1 MKRPPHIFLSVIFL
15 FALSPFGF
23 SSENVRSGNISSKED
38 IISEQ
43 SALRSFVDRVCG
55 DGMSERILIGTDSS
69 LETSGRDVFVISS
82 RDGKPEIAGSSV
94 SAATAGL
101 GWYLNHYVHINLS
114 WNCLT
119 ADLRDTV
126 LPLPE
131 SPERRECRAEWRYY
145 LNYCT
150 YSYSCA
156 FWTEDRWM
164 KEIDWMALHGINMPL
179 MALGTDVVWRNVLRR
194 LGCGEE
200 EISDFIAGSGFQAW
214 WLMGN
219 IEGWGGPVPDRWP
232 DRQERLCR
240 RVLARM
246 RSLGMEPVLPGY
258 CGMLPRSFA
267 GKPGYDASDTGLWAA
282 FHRPAFLSPS
292 SDRFASVAALY
303 YAEQEKIMGRSHF
316 YSMDPFHEGGN
327 IEGTDIPEAYKTI
340 QAQLRRHTPD
350 AVWVLQGWNENP
362 RTEALEALK
371 HGDCIV
377 LDLFSE
383 ARPRWRD
390 GYCGHDMIWCML
402 HNFGGRTGMHGRL
415 SKVMDDWFDAVEAF
429 PETMVGI
436 GATPEGIG
444 TNPVLYD
451 ALFELPWMDRS
462 ECSGWLD
469 RYVLARYGTSDKSL
483 TRAWHKIAASALACP
498 TGQEGTSEPI
508 VCARPGWGL
517 KSVSRW
523 STAEIYYDVREL
535 RDAAGL
541 FLDARP
547 GCSDNANY
555 RHDLIDL
562 VRQTLT
568 DSTLFLLR
576 NVETAYRSGNMTAFR
591 SGYESFL
598 GMIKDIDALL
608 STEPFFHVNGWI
620 ESARNVC
627 DEMAVATDADR
638 DWMEWN
644 ARALI
649 TVWGDR
655 LSARRLHD
663 YSNREWG
670 GMLSSFYLPRW
681 KLFFDAVERGD
692 ELPDEDGWY
701 EIENEWTRRRE
712 LYPVSSEDALDCAA
726 RLFEKYFGGNMTLTA
741 SFDVT
746 AISEE
751 VNDYVPYL
759 KQYLAGAGN
768 HSADERLLT
777 GDPAIRKDG
786 GVKSAAGNACGGAAS
801 GRVIL
806 DIDGDLE
813 CGPEG
818 FEFAVRPEEIRITGR
833 DRAGVFYG
841 IQHLLRQLPP
851 SVYAREGL
859 SEPVK
864 LPLGVSLD
872 APENAYRGL
881 MIDVA
886 RAFVDAEGLKRQIDL
901 MGMHNLNV
909 LHLHLTDNEGWRI
922 EIKSHPELAEVGGF
936 RGGDSPVGAQYGL
949 WDRRCGGFY
958 TQEQMREIID
968 YAKFRNITI
977 IPEIDLPGHSQAI
990 ARVFPEILCDYAPD
1004 TSRTAGYD
1012 TRGVWCVSREENY
1025 RLLDDIISEIVAL
1038 FPSECIHI
1046 GGDEV
1051 GMKGWLSCPHCSAL
1065 MRERG
1070 FTDPKQL
1077 EDLFMKRVTDLVK
1090 SKCKTPVA
1098 WWDKDVITDTFTKES
1113 LVCAWQD
1120 IPACRNAMAKGY
1132 RTVFMSAWHLY
1143 FDMKQG
1149 PHDPGQDWGGLIDCR
1164 RVYDLDLG
1172 RLGVTDSEKYAVIG
1186 YEGAFWAETHLQNNP
1201 ECPDY
1206 LDFMLWPR
1214 AAALGAMAWG
1224 KKLSTDCFMEYMRT
1238 RHYPRLSAMGV
1249 AFRLPEPSVNWEN
1262 GLLTASAETG
1272 VTILYR
1278 KDGGR
1283 AKVYD
1288 RPLKTAHPERY
1299 SFVAC
1304 FGSGR
1309 SVPVKARQ
1317 CCDTIAPAFRLSS
1330 SLPEDG
1336 WKPFSG
1342 VEAYRDKA
1350 HFSSTPHD
1358 GDWILIDF
1366 SNPVK
1371 CREIALKTG
1380 EALFASGGFP
1390 YGYTEVSYDG
1400 KHFHRVGELID
1411 GGISIFP
1418 KRPVRSVRLVC
1429 TFTGNSRD
1437 LTILQPI
1444 RVYPVLTE

>member
-1 MKRPPHIFLSVIFL
+1 MKRLSHIFLSIIFL
-15 FALSPFGF
+15 FVLAPLCFG
-23 SSENVRSGNISSKED
+23 SEYVRSGNIPSKED
-38 IISEQ
+38 ILSEQ
-43 SALRSFVDRVCG
+43 SVLRSFIDRVCG
-55 DGMSERILIGTDSS
+55 EGMSGRILIGTDSS
-69 LETSGRDVFVISS
+69 IESDGRDVFVISS
-82 RDGKPEIAGSSV
+82 RDGKPEIVGSGV

-101 GWYLNHYVHINLS
+101 GWYLNHYVHVNIS
-114 WNCLT
+114 WNGLT

-131 SPERRECRAEWRYY
+131 IPERRECRAEWRYY

-150 YSYSCA
+150 YSYTCA
-156 FWTEDRWM
+156 FWTEERWM
-164 KEIDWMALHGINMPL
+164 KEVDWMALHGINMPL
-179 MALGTDVVWRNVLRR
+179 MALGTDVVWRNVLRD
-194 LGCGEE
+194 LGCDET
-200 EISDFIAGSGFQAW
+200 EISSFIAGPGFQAW
-214 WLMGN
+214 WMMGN
-219 IEGWGGPVPDRWP
+219 IEGWGGPLPQGWY

-267 GKPGYDASDTGLWAA
+267 GKPGYDVSDTGLWAA

-292 SDRFASVAALY
+292 SDRFASIADLY
-303 YAEQEKIMGRSHF
+303 YAEQEKIMGQSRF

-327 IEGTDIPEAYKTI
+327 IEGTDIREAYKTI
-340 QAQLRRHTPD
+340 LTQLRRHTPD

-415 SKVMDDWFDAVEAF
+415 SKVMDGWFDAVEAF
-429 PETMVGI
+429 PKTMVGI

-591 SGYESFL
+591 SGYKAFL
-598 GMIKDIDALL
+598 GMIDDIDALL
-608 STEPFFHVNGWI
+608 STDPFFHLDRWLD
-620 ESARNVC
+620 SAEEVC
-627 DEMAVATDADR
+627 GEITGATDADR
-638 DWMEWN
+638 ALMERN
-644 ARALI
+644 ARTLI

-655 LSARRLHD
+655 PSARRLHD

-681 KLFFDAVERGD
+681 KRFFETVERG
-692 ELPDEDGWY
+692 EALPDDDGWY
-701 EIENEWTRRRE
+701 EIESEWILRRE
-712 LYPVSSEDALDCAA
+712 RYALSDEPALDCAE
-726 RLFEKYFGGNMTLTA
+726 RLFRKYFGGCFELTA
-741 SFDVT
+741 SSDVT
-746 AISEE
+746 ALSDEAG
-751 VNDYVPYL
+751 DYVAYL
-759 KQYLAGAGN
+759 KEFLAGTEKP
-768 HSADERLLT
+768 SAD
-777 GDPAIRKDG
+777 AIKESRI
-786 GVKSAAGNACGGAAS
+786 V
-801 GRVIL
+801 L
-806 DIDGDLE
+806 DIDGGLE

-818 FEFAVRPEEIRITGR
+818 FEFAVRPGELYITGR

-851 SVYAREGL
+851 SVYAKQGL
-859 SEPVK
+859 SEPVQ

-872 APENAYRGL
+872 AQESTYRGL

-909 LHLHLTDNEGWRI
+909 LHLHLTDNEGWRL

-936 RGGDSPVGAQYGL
+936 RGGASPVGAQYGL
-949 WDRRCGGFY
+949 WDRRYGGYY

-968 YAKFRNITI
+968 YAKFRNITV

-990 ARVFPEILCDYAPD
+990 ARVLPEILCDYAPD
-1004 TSRTAGYD
+1004 TVRTAGYD

-1025 RLLDDIISEIVAL
+1025 RLLDDIISEVAAL
-1038 FPSECIHI
+1038 FPSEYIHV

-1077 EDLFMKRVTDLVK
+1077 EDLFMKRVTDIVK
-1090 SKCKTPVA
+1090 AKGKTPVA

-1120 IPACRNAMAKGY
+1120 IPACRDAMAKGY

-1149 PHDPGQDWGGLIDCR
+1149 PHDPGQDWGGIIDWH

-1172 RLGVTDSEKYAVIG
+1172 RLGVTDAEKSVVIG
-1186 YEGAFWAETHLQNNP
+1186 YEGAFWAETHLQNAP
-1201 ECPDY
+1201 ESPDY

-1214 AAALGAMAWG
+1214 AAALGAMSWG
-1224 KKLSTDCFMEYMRT
+1224 KKLSGEEFAEYMRT

-1249 AFRLPEPSVNWEN
+1249 AFRLPEPSVTWEN
-1262 GLLTASAETG
+1262 GLLSASTEDG
-1272 VTILYR
+1272 ETILCIKNGGSPKAYYR
-1278 KDGGR
+1278 
-1283 AKVYD
+1283 
-1288 RPLKTAHPERY
+1288 PFKTAHPESY
-1299 SFVAC
+1299 SFVVR

-1358 GDWILIDF
+1358 GDWIRIDF
-1366 SNPVK
+1366 SEPVS
-1371 CREIALKTG
+1371 CREIALRTG
-1380 EALFASGGFP
+1380 EAHFASGGFP

-1400 KHFHRVGELID
+1400 KHFHRVGELIN
-1411 GGISIFP
+1411 GGVSIFP

>member
-1 MKRPPHIFLSVIFL
+1 MKRYPHIFLTLAFL
-15 FALSPFGF
+15 FVLVPLPPCLANAPSA
-23 SSENVRSGNISSKED
+23 EET
-38 IISEQ
+38 
-43 SALRSFVDRVCG
+43 ALRSFVDRVCG
-55 DGMSERILIGTDSS
+55 DGVSERIFIGTDSS
-69 LETSGRDVFVISS
+69 LGDGGHDVFVISS
-82 RDGKPEIAGSSV
+82 RDGKPSVVGSGV

-101 GWYLNHYVHINLS
+101 GWYLNHYVHVNIS
-114 WNCLT
+114 WNGLT

-131 SPERRECRAEWRYY
+131 IPERRECRAEWRYY

-150 YSYSCA
+150 YSYTCA
-156 FWTEDRWM
+156 FWTEERWM
-164 KEIDWMALHGINMPL
+164 KEVDWMALHGINMPL
-179 MALGTDVVWRNVLRR
+179 MALGTDVVWRNVLRD
-194 LGCGEE
+194 LGCDET
-200 EISDFIAGSGFQAW
+200 EISSFIAGPGFQAW
-214 WLMGN
+214 WMMGN
-219 IEGWGGPVPDRWP
+219 IEGWGGPLPQGWY

-258 CGMLPRSFA
+258 CGMLPRSFI

-282 FHRPAFLSPS
+282 FPRPAFLQPS
-292 SDRFASVAALY
+292 SDKFASVADLY
-303 YAEQEKIMGRSHF
+303 YEEQAKIMGRSRF

-362 RTEALEALK
+362 RREALEALK

-415 SKVMDDWFDAVEAF
+415 SKVMDGWFDAVEAF

-627 DEMAVATDADR
+627 DEMAAATDADR

-644 ARALI
+644 ARTLI

-701 EIENEWTRRRE
+701 EIENEWTSNRK
-712 LYPVSSEDALDCAA
+712 LYPVSSENALDCAE
-726 RLFEKYFGGNMTLTA
+726 RLFEKYFGGHMTLT
-741 SFDVT
+741 SSSDVV
-746 AISEE
+746 ALSGD
-751 VNDYVPYL
+751 VADYVPYL
-759 KQYLAGAGN
+759 KEYLSGTK
-768 HSADERLLT
+768 L
-777 GDPAIRKDG
+777 
-786 GVKSAAGNACGGAAS
+786 AAGNACAEAVTES
-801 GRVIL
+801 RIVL
-806 DIDGDLE
+806 DIDGGLE

-851 SVYAREGL
+851 SIYAKEGL
-859 SEPVK
+859 SEPVR
-864 LPLGVSLD
+864 LPLGVRLD

-949 WDRRCGGFY
+949 WDRRYGGFY

-968 YAKFRNITI
+968 YAKFRNITV

-990 ARVFPEILCDYAPD
+990 ARVLPEILCDYAPD
-1004 TSRTAGYD
+1004 TVRTAGYD

-1025 RLLDDIISEIVAL
+1025 RLLDDIISEVAAL
-1038 FPSECIHI
+1038 FPSEYIHI

-1077 EDLFMKRVTDLVK
+1077 EDLFMKRVTDIVK
-1090 SKCKTPVA
+1090 AKGKTPVA

-1149 PHDPGQDWGGLIDCR
+1149 PHDPGQDWGGLIDWR

-1172 RLGVTDSEKYAVIG
+1172 RLGVTDSEKSSVIG
-1186 YEGAFWAETHLQNNP
+1186 YEGAFWAETHLQNSP
-1201 ECPDY
+1201 ECSYY

-1214 AAALGAMAWG
+1214 AAALGAMSWG
-1224 KKLSTDCFMEYMRT
+1224 KKLSGERFAEYMRT

-1249 AFRLPEPSVNWEN
+1249 AFRLPEPSVTWEN
-1262 GLLTASAETG
+1262 GLLSASAEDG
-1272 VTILYR
+1272 ETILCIKNGGSPKAYYR
-1278 KDGGR
+1278 
-1283 AKVYD
+1283 
-1288 RPLKTAHPERY
+1288 PFKTAHPESY
-1299 SFVAC
+1299 SFVVR

-1350 HFSSTPHD
+1350 HFSSTPHY
-1358 GDWILIDF
+1358 GDWIRIDF

-1380 EALFASGGFP
+1380 EAHFASGGFP

-1400 KHFHRVGELID
+1400 KHFHRVGELIN
-1411 GGISIFP
+1411 GGVSIFP

-1429 TFTGNSRD
+1429 TFTGNNRD

-1444 RVYPVLTE
+1444 RVYPVMTE

>member
-1 MKRPPHIFLSVIFL
+1 MKRYPHIFLTLAFL
-15 FALSPFGF
+15 FVLVPLPPCLANAPSA
-23 SSENVRSGNISSKED
+23 EET
-38 IISEQ
+38 
-43 SALRSFVDRVCG
+43 ALRSFVDRVCG
-55 DGMSERILIGTDSS
+55 DGVSERIFIGTDSS
-69 LETSGRDVFVISS
+69 LGDGGHDVFVISS
-82 RDGKPEIAGSSV
+82 RDGKPSVVGSGV

-101 GWYLNHYVHINLS
+101 GWYLNHYVHVNIS
-114 WNCLT
+114 WNGLT

-131 SPERRECRAEWRYY
+131 SPERRECRAEWRYF

-164 KEIDWMALHGINMPL
+164 KEVDWMALHGINMPL

-194 LGCGEE
+194 LCCGDG
-200 EISDFIAGSGFQAW
+200 EIAEFIAGPGFQAW
-214 WLMGN
+214 WMMGN
-219 IEGWGGPVPDRWP
+219 IEGWGGPSPDRWF

-240 RVLARM
+240 KVLARM

-303 YAEQEKIMGRSHF
+303 YAEQEKIMGQSHF

-415 SKVMDDWFDAVEAF
+415 SKVMDGWFDAVEAF

-627 DEMAVATDADR
+627 DEMAAATDADR

-644 ARALI
+644 ARTLI

-701 EIENEWTRRRE
+701 EIENEWTSNRK
-712 LYPVSSEDALDCAA
+712 LYPVSSENALDCAE
-726 RLFEKYFGGNMTLTA
+726 RLFEKYFGGHMTLT
-741 SFDVT
+741 SSSDVV
-746 AISEE
+746 ALSGD
-751 VNDYVPYL
+751 VADYVPYL
-759 KQYLAGAGN
+759 KEYLSGTK
-768 HSADERLLT
+768 L
-777 GDPAIRKDG
+777 
-786 GVKSAAGNACGGAAS
+786 AAGNACAEAVTES
-801 GRVIL
+801 RIVL
-806 DIDGDLE
+806 DIDGGLE

-818 FEFAVRPEEIRITGR
+818 FEFAVRPEKIRITGR

-851 SVYAREGL
+851 SIYAKEGL
-859 SEPVK
+859 SEPVR
-864 LPLGVSLD
+864 LPLGVRLD

-949 WDRRCGGFY
+949 WDRRYGGFY

-968 YAKFRNITI
+968 YAKFRNITV

-990 ARVFPEILCDYAPD
+990 ARVLPEILCDYAAD

-1025 RLLDDIISEIVAL
+1025 RLLDDIISEVAAL
-1038 FPSECIHI
+1038 FPSEYIHI

-1077 EDLFMKRVTDLVK
+1077 EDLFMKRVTDIVK
-1090 SKCKTPVA
+1090 AKGKTPVA

-1149 PHDPGQDWGGLIDCR
+1149 PHDPGQDWGGLIDWR

-1172 RLGVTDSEKYAVIG
+1172 RLGVTDSEKSSVIG
-1186 YEGAFWAETHLQNNP
+1186 YEGAFWAETHLQNSP
-1201 ECPDY
+1201 ECSYY

-1214 AAALGAMAWG
+1214 AAALGAMSWG
-1224 KKLSTDCFMEYMRT
+1224 KKLSGERFAEYMRT

-1249 AFRLPEPSVNWEN
+1249 AFRLPEPSVTWEN
-1262 GLLTASAETG
+1262 GLLSASAGAGETL
-1272 VTILYR
+1272 LYI
-1278 KDGGR
+1278 KDCGR
-1283 AKVYD
+1283 PKAYD
-1288 RPLKTAHPERY
+1288 RPFKTAHPERY
-1299 SFVAC
+1299 AFAAR

-1342 VEAYRDKA
+1342 VEAYRDRA
-1350 HFSSTPHD
+1350 HFSSTPHK
-1358 GDWILIDF
+1358 GDWIRIDF
-1366 SNPVK
+1366 SEPVS
-1371 CREIALKTG
+1371 CREIALRTG
-1380 EALFASGGFP
+1380 EAHFASGGFP
-1390 YGYTEVSYDG
+1390 YGRVEVSYDG

-1411 GGISIFP
+1411 GGASIFP

-1429 TFTGNSRD
+1429 TFSGNNRD

>member
-1 MKRPPHIFLSVIFL
+1 
-15 FALSPFGF
+15 
-23 SSENVRSGNISSKED
+23 
-38 IISEQ
+38 
-43 SALRSFVDRVCG
+43 
-55 DGMSERILIGTDSS
+55 
-69 LETSGRDVFVISS
+69 
-82 RDGKPEIAGSSV
+82 
-94 SAATAGL
+94 
-101 GWYLNHYVHINLS
+101 
-114 WNCLT
+114 
-119 ADLRDTV
+119 
-126 LPLPE
+126 
-131 SPERRECRAEWRYY
+131 
-145 LNYCT
+145 
-150 YSYSCA
+150 
-156 FWTEDRWM
+156 
-164 KEIDWMALHGINMPL
+164 
-179 MALGTDVVWRNVLRR
+179 
-194 LGCGEE
+194 
-200 EISDFIAGSGFQAW
+200 
-214 WLMGN
+214 
-219 IEGWGGPVPDRWP
+219 
-232 DRQERLCR
+232 
-240 RVLARM
+240 
-246 RSLGMEPVLPGY
+246 
-258 CGMLPRSFA
+258 
-267 GKPGYDASDTGLWAA
+267 
-282 FHRPAFLSPS
+282 
-292 SDRFASVAALY
+292 
-303 YAEQEKIMGRSHF
+303 MGRSRF
-316 YSMDPFHEGGN
+316 YSMDPFHEGGSV
-327 IEGTDIPEAYKTI
+327 EGTDIPEAYRTI
-340 QAQLRRHTPD
+340 LARLRRHNPD

-362 RTEALEALK
+362 RREALEALK

-390 GYCGHDMIWCML
+390 GYCGHDMVWCML

-415 SKVMDDWFDAVEAF
+415 SKVMDGWFDAVEAF

-541 FLDARP
+541 FLDVRP

-555 RHDLIDL
+555 RHDLIGL

-620 ESARNVC
+620 ESARSVC
-627 DEMAVATDADR
+627 DEMAAATDADR
-638 DWMEWN
+638 DWMEWI
-644 ARALI
+644 ARTLI

-701 EIENEWTRRRE
+701 EIENEWTSNRK
-712 LYPVSSEDALDCAA
+712 LYPVSSENALDCAE
-726 RLFEKYFGGNMTLTA
+726 RLFEKYFGGHMTLT
-741 SFDVT
+741 SSSDVV
-746 AISEE
+746 ALSGD
-751 VNDYVPYL
+751 VADYVPYL
-759 KQYLAGAGN
+759 KEYLSGT
-768 HSADERLLT
+768 EL
-777 GDPAIRKDG
+777 
-786 GVKSAAGNACGGAAS
+786 AAGNACAEAVTA
-801 GRVIL
+801 GRIAL
-806 DIDGDLE
+806 DIDNDLE

-818 FEFAVRPEEIRITGR
+818 FEFSVSPGELRITGR

-851 SVYAREGL
+851 SVYDKQGL
-859 SEPVK
+859 SEPVQ

-909 LHLHLTDNEGWRI
+909 LHLHLTDNEGWRL
-922 EIKSHPELAEVGGF
+922 EIKSHPELSEVGGF
-936 RGGDSPVGAQYGL
+936 RGGDSSVGAQYGL
-949 WDRRCGGFY
+949 WDRRYGGYY

-968 YAKFRNITI
+968 YAKFRNITV

-990 ARVFPEILCDYAPD
+990 ARVLPEILCDYAPD
-1004 TSRTAGYD
+1004 TVRTAGYD

-1025 RLLDDIISEIVAL
+1025 RLLDDIISEVAAL
-1038 FPSECIHI
+1038 FPSEYIHI

-1077 EDLFMKRVTDLVK
+1077 EDLFMKRVTDIVK
-1090 SKCKTPVA
+1090 AKGKTPVA

-1149 PHDPGQDWGGLIDCR
+1149 PHDPGQDWGGLIDWR

-1172 RLGVTDSEKYAVIG
+1172 RLGVTDSEKSSVIG
-1186 YEGAFWAETHLQNNP
+1186 YEGAFWAETHLQNAP

-1214 AAALGAMAWG
+1214 AAALGAMSWG
-1224 KKLSTDCFMEYMRT
+1224 KKLSGERFAEYMRT

-1249 AFRLPEPSVNWEN
+1249 AFRLPEPSVTWEN
-1262 GLLTASAETG
+1262 GLLSASVGAGETL
-1272 VTILYR
+1272 LYI
-1278 KDGGR
+1278 KDCGR
-1283 AKVYD
+1283 PKAYY
-1288 RPLKTAHPERY
+1288 RPFKTAHPESY
-1299 SFVAC
+1299 SFVVR

-1358 GDWILIDF
+1358 GDWIRIDF

-1380 EALFASGGFP
+1380 EAHFASGGFP

-1411 GGISIFP
+1411 GGVSIFP

>member
-1 MKRPPHIFLSVIFL
+1 MKRYPHIFLTLAFL
-15 FALSPFGF
+15 FVLVPLPPCLANAPSA
-23 SSENVRSGNISSKED
+23 EET
-38 IISEQ
+38 
-43 SALRSFVDRVCG
+43 ALRSFVDRVCG
-55 DGMSERILIGTDSS
+55 DGVSERIFIGTDSS
-69 LETSGRDVFVISS
+69 LGDGGHDVFVISS
-82 RDGKPEIAGSSV
+82 RDGKPSVVGSGV

-101 GWYLNHYVHINLS
+101 GWYLNHYVHANIS
-114 WNCLT
+114 WNSIT
-119 ADLRDTV
+119 ADLRDMA

-131 SPERRECRAEWRYY
+131 SPERRECRAEWRYF

-164 KEIDWMALHGINMPL
+164 KEVDWMALHGINMPL
-179 MALGTDVVWRNVLRR
+179 MALGTDVVWRNVLRD
-194 LGCGEE
+194 LGCDET
-200 EISDFIAGSGFQAW
+200 EISSFIAGPGFQAW
-214 WLMGN
+214 WMMGN
-219 IEGWGGPVPDRWP
+219 IEGWGGPLPQGWY

-258 CGMLPRSFA
+258 CGMLPRSFI

-282 FHRPAFLSPS
+282 FPRPAFLQPS
-292 SDRFASVAALY
+292 SDKFASVADLY
-303 YAEQEKIMGRSHF
+303 YEEQAKIMGRSRF
-316 YSMDPFHEGGN
+316 YSMDPFHEGGSV
-327 IEGTDIPEAYKTI
+327 EGTDIPEAYRTI
-340 QAQLRRHTPD
+340 LARLRRHNPD

-362 RTEALEALK
+362 RREALEALK

-415 SKVMDDWFDAVEAF
+415 SKVMDGWFDAVEAF

-627 DEMAVATDADR
+627 DEMAAATDADR

-644 ARALI
+644 ARTLI

-701 EIENEWTRRRE
+701 EIENEWTSNRK
-712 LYPVSSEDALDCAA
+712 LYPVSSENALDCAE
-726 RLFEKYFGGNMTLTA
+726 RLFEKYFGGHMTLT
-741 SFDVT
+741 SSSDVV
-746 AISEE
+746 ALSGD
-751 VNDYVPYL
+751 VADYVPYL
-759 KQYLAGAGN
+759 KEYLSGT
-768 HSADERLLT
+768 EL
-777 GDPAIRKDG
+777 
-786 GVKSAAGNACGGAAS
+786 AAGNACAEAVTA
-801 GRVIL
+801 GRIAL
-806 DIDGDLE
+806 DIDNDLE

-818 FEFAVRPEEIRITGR
+818 FEFVVRPEEIRITGR

-851 SVYAREGL
+851 SVYAKEGL

-936 RGGDSPVGAQYGL
+936 RGVDSPVGAQYGL
-949 WDRRCGGFY
+949 WDRRYGGCY
-958 TQEQMREIID
+958 TQEQMREIIA

-990 ARVFPEILCDYAPD
+990 ARVLPEILCDYAPD

-1025 RLLDDIISEIVAL
+1025 RLLDDIISEVAAL
-1038 FPSECIHI
+1038 FPSEYIHI

-1051 GMKGWLSCPHCSAL
+1051 GMKGWLSCPRCTAL
-1065 MRERG
+1065 MKARG

-1077 EDLFMKRVTDLVK
+1077 EDLFMKRVTDIVMAK
-1090 SKCKTPVA
+1090 GKTPVA

-1113 LVCAWQD
+1113 IVCAWQD

-1132 RTVFMSAWHLY
+1132 RTIFMSAWHLY

-1149 PHDPGQDWGGLIDCR
+1149 PHDPGQDWGGLIDWR

-1172 RLGVTDSEKYAVIG
+1172 RLGVTDSEKSSVIG
-1186 YEGAFWAETHLQNNP
+1186 YEGAFWAETHLQNAP

-1214 AAALGAMAWG
+1214 AAALGAMSWG
-1224 KKLSTDCFMEYMRT
+1224 KKLSGEEFAEYMRT

-1249 AFRLPEPSVNWEN
+1249 AFRLPEPSVTWEN
-1262 GLLTASAETG
+1262 GLLSASAGAGETL
-1272 VTILYR
+1272 LYI
-1278 KDGGR
+1278 KDCGR
-1283 AKVYD
+1283 PKAYD
-1288 RPLKTAHPERY
+1288 RPLKTAHPESY
-1299 SFVAC
+1299 SFVVR

-1358 GDWILIDF
+1358 GDWIRIDF

-1380 EALFASGGFP
+1380 EAHFASGGFP

-1411 GGISIFP
+1411 GDVSIFP

>member
-1 MKRPPHIFLSVIFL
+1 MKRYQHIFLTLAFL
-15 FALSPFGF
+15 FVLVPLPPCLANAPSA
-23 SSENVRSGNISSKED
+23 EET
-38 IISEQ
+38 
-43 SALRSFVDRVCG
+43 ALRSFVDRVCG
-55 DGMSERILIGTDSS
+55 DGVSERIFIGTDSS
-69 LETSGRDVFVISS
+69 LGDGGHDVFVISS
-82 RDGKPEIAGSSV
+82 RDGKPSVVGSGV

-101 GWYLNHYVHINLS
+101 GWYLNHYVHVNIS
-114 WNCLT
+114 WNGLT

-131 SPERRECRAEWRYY
+131 IPERRECRAEWRYY

-150 YSYSCA
+150 YSYTCA
-156 FWTEDRWM
+156 FWTEERWM
-164 KEIDWMALHGINMPL
+164 KEVDWMALHGINMPL
-179 MALGTDVVWRNVLRR
+179 MALGTDVVWRNVLRD
-194 LGCGEE
+194 LGCDET
-200 EISDFIAGSGFQAW
+200 EISSFIAGPGFQAW
-214 WLMGN
+214 WMMGN
-219 IEGWGGPVPDRWP
+219 IEGWGGPLPQGWY

-258 CGMLPRSFA
+258 CGMLPRSFI

-282 FHRPAFLSPS
+282 FPRPAFLQPS
-292 SDRFASVAALY
+292 SDKFASVADLY
-303 YAEQEKIMGRSHF
+303 YEEQAKIMGRSRF
-316 YSMDPFHEGGN
+316 YSMDPFHEGGSV
-327 IEGTDIPEAYKTI
+327 EGTDIPEAYRTI
-340 QAQLRRHTPD
+340 LARLRRHNPD

-362 RTEALEALK
+362 RREALEALK

-415 SKVMDDWFDAVEAF
+415 SKVMDGWFDAVEAF

-541 FLDARP
+541 FLYARP

-627 DEMAVATDADR
+627 DEMAAATDADR

-644 ARALI
+644 ARTLI

-701 EIENEWTRRRE
+701 EIENEWTSNRK
-712 LYPVSSEDALDCAA
+712 LYPVSSENALDCAE
-726 RLFEKYFGGNMTLTA
+726 RLFEKYFGGHMTLT
-741 SFDVT
+741 SSSDVV
-746 AISEE
+746 ALSGD
-751 VNDYVPYL
+751 VADYVPYL
-759 KQYLAGAGN
+759 KEYLSGT
-768 HSADERLLT
+768 EL
-777 GDPAIRKDG
+777 
-786 GVKSAAGNACGGAAS
+786 AAGNACAEAVTA
-801 GRVIL
+801 GRIAL
-806 DIDGDLE
+806 DIDNDLE

-818 FEFAVRPEEIRITGR
+818 FEFAVRPEEICITGR

-851 SVYAREGL
+851 SVYDKQGL
-859 SEPVK
+859 SEPVQ

-949 WDRRCGGFY
+949 WDRRYGGFY

-990 ARVFPEILCDYAPD
+990 ARVLPEILCDYAPD
-1004 TSRTAGYD
+1004 TVRTAGYD

-1025 RLLDDIISEIVAL
+1025 RLLDDIISEVAAL
-1038 FPSECIHI
+1038 FPSEYIHI

-1051 GMKGWLSCPHCSAL
+1051 GMKGWLSCPRCSAL
-1065 MRERG
+1065 MRKRG

-1077 EDLFMKRVTDLVK
+1077 EDLFMKRVTDIVK
-1090 SKCKTPVA
+1090 AKGKTPVA

-1149 PHDPGQDWGGLIDCR
+1149 PHDPGQDWGGIIDWH

-1172 RLGVTDSEKYAVIG
+1172 RLGVTDAEKSVVIG
-1186 YEGAFWAETHLQNNP
+1186 YEGAFWAETHLQNSP
-1201 ECPDY
+1201 ECSYY

-1214 AAALGAMAWG
+1214 AAALGAMSWG
-1224 KKLSTDCFMEYMRT
+1224 KKLSGERFAEYMRT

-1249 AFRLPEPSVNWEN
+1249 AFRLPEPSVTWEN
-1262 GLLTASAETG
+1262 GLLSASAGAGETL
-1272 VTILYR
+1272 LYI
-1278 KDGGR
+1278 KDCGR
-1283 AKVYD
+1283 PKAYD
-1288 RPLKTAHPERY
+1288 RPFKTAHPERY
-1299 SFVAC
+1299 AFAAR

-1358 GDWILIDF
+1358 GDWIRIDF

-1380 EALFASGGFP
+1380 EAHFASGGFP

-1411 GGISIFP
+1411 GGVSIFP

>member
-1 MKRPPHIFLSVIFL
+1 MKRYPHIFLTLAFL
-15 FALSPFGF
+15 FVLVPLPPCLANAPSA
-23 SSENVRSGNISSKED
+23 EET
-38 IISEQ
+38 
-43 SALRSFVDRVCG
+43 ALRSFVDRVCG
-55 DGMSERILIGTDSS
+55 DGVSERIFIGTDSS
-69 LETSGRDVFVISS
+69 LGDGGHDVFVISS
-82 RDGKPEIAGSSV
+82 RDGKPSVVGSGV

-101 GWYLNHYVHINLS
+101 GWYLNHYVHVNIS
-114 WNCLT
+114 WNGLT

-131 SPERRECRAEWRYY
+131 SPERRECRAEWRYF

-164 KEIDWMALHGINMPL
+164 KEVDWMALHGINMPL

-194 LGCGEE
+194 LCCGDG
-200 EISDFIAGSGFQAW
+200 EIAEFIAGPGFQAW
-214 WLMGN
+214 WMMGN
-219 IEGWGGPVPDRWP
+219 IEGWGGPSPDRWF

-240 RVLARM
+240 KVLARM

-292 SDRFASVAALY
+292 SDRFASVADLY
-303 YAEQEKIMGRSHF
+303 YEEQAKIMGRSRF
-316 YSMDPFHEGGN
+316 YSMDPFHEGGSV
-327 IEGTDIPEAYKTI
+327 EGTDIPEAYKTI

-415 SKVMDDWFDAVEAF
+415 SKVMDGWFDAVEAF

-627 DEMAVATDADR
+627 DEMAAATDADR

-644 ARALI
+644 ARTLI

-701 EIENEWTRRRE
+701 EIENEWTSNRK
-712 LYPVSSEDALDCAA
+712 LYPVSSENALDCAE
-726 RLFEKYFGGNMTLTA
+726 RLFEKYFGGHMTLT
-741 SFDVT
+741 SSSDVV
-746 AISEE
+746 ALSGD
-751 VNDYVPYL
+751 VADYVPYL
-759 KQYLAGAGN
+759 KEYLSGTK
-768 HSADERLLT
+768 L
-777 GDPAIRKDG
+777 
-786 GVKSAAGNACGGAAS
+786 AAGNACAEAVTES
-801 GRVIL
+801 RIVL
-806 DIDGDLE
+806 DIDGGLE

-851 SVYAREGL
+851 SIYAKEGL
-859 SEPVK
+859 SEPVR
-864 LPLGVSLD
+864 LPLGVRLD

-949 WDRRCGGFY
+949 WDRRYGGFY

-968 YAKFRNITI
+968 YAKFRNITV

-990 ARVFPEILCDYAPD
+990 ARVLPEILCDYAPD
-1004 TSRTAGYD
+1004 TVRTAGYD

-1025 RLLDDIISEIVAL
+1025 RLLDDIISEVAAL
-1038 FPSECIHI
+1038 FPSEYIHI

-1051 GMKGWLSCPHCSAL
+1051 GMKGWLSCPRCSAL
-1065 MRERG
+1065 MRERE

-1077 EDLFMKRVTDLVK
+1077 EDLFMKRVTDIVK
-1090 SKCKTPVA
+1090 AKGKTPVA

-1149 PHDPGQDWGGLIDCR
+1149 PHDPGQDWGGIIDWH

-1172 RLGVTDSEKYAVIG
+1172 RLGVTDAEKSVVIG
-1186 YEGAFWAETHLQNNP
+1186 YEGAFWAETHLQNAP
-1201 ECPDY
+1201 ESPDY

-1214 AAALGAMAWG
+1214 AAALGAMSWG
-1224 KKLSTDCFMEYMRT
+1224 KKLSGEEFAEYMRT

-1249 AFRLPEPSVNWEN
+1249 AFRLPEPSVTWEN
-1262 GLLTASAETG
+1262 GLLSASAEDGETL
-1272 VTILYR
+1272 LYI
-1278 KDGGR
+1278 KDCGR
-1283 AKVYD
+1283 PKAYD
-1288 RPLKTAHPERY
+1288 RPFKTAHPERY
-1299 SFVAC
+1299 AFAAR

-1358 GDWILIDF
+1358 GDWIRIDF

-1380 EALFASGGFP
+1380 EAHFASGGFP

-1411 GGISIFP
+1411 GGVSIFP

>member
-1 MKRPPHIFLSVIFL
+1 MKRYPHIFLTLAFL
-15 FALSPFGF
+15 FVLVPLPPCLANAPSA
-23 SSENVRSGNISSKED
+23 EET
-38 IISEQ
+38 
-43 SALRSFVDRVCG
+43 ALRSFVDRVCG
-55 DGMSERILIGTDSS
+55 DGVSERIFIGTDSS
-69 LETSGRDVFVISS
+69 LGDGGHDVFVISS
-82 RDGKPEIAGSSV
+82 RDGKPSVVGSGV

-101 GWYLNHYVHINLS
+101 GWYLNHYVHVNIS
-114 WNCLT
+114 WNGLT

-131 SPERRECRAEWRYY
+131 IPERRECRAEWRYY

-150 YSYSCA
+150 YSYTCA
-156 FWTEDRWM
+156 FWTEERWM
-164 KEIDWMALHGINMPL
+164 KGVDWMALHGINMPL
-179 MALGTDVVWRNVLRR
+179 MALGTDVVWRNVLRD
-194 LGCGEE
+194 LGCDET
-200 EISDFIAGSGFQAW
+200 EISSFIAGPGFQAW
-214 WLMGN
+214 WMMGN
-219 IEGWGGPVPDRWP
+219 IEGWGGPLPQGWY

-303 YAEQEKIMGRSHF
+303 YAEQEKIMGQSHF

-390 GYCGHDMIWCML
+390 GYCGRDMIWCML

-415 SKVMDDWFDAVEAF
+415 SKVMDGWFDAVEAF

-627 DEMAVATDADR
+627 DEMAAATDADR

-644 ARALI
+644 ARTLI

-701 EIENEWTRRRE
+701 EIENEWTSNRK
-712 LYPVSSEDALDCAA
+712 LYPVSSENALDCAE
-726 RLFEKYFGGNMTLTA
+726 RLFEKYFGGHMTLT
-741 SFDVT
+741 SSSDVV
-746 AISEE
+746 ALSGD
-751 VNDYVPYL
+751 VADYVPYL
-759 KQYLAGAGN
+759 KEYLSGTK
-768 HSADERLLT
+768 L
-777 GDPAIRKDG
+777 
-786 GVKSAAGNACGGAAS
+786 AAGNACAEAVTES
-801 GRVIL
+801 RIVL
-806 DIDGDLE
+806 DIDGGLE

-851 SVYAREGL
+851 SIYAKEGL
-859 SEPVK
+859 SEPVR
-864 LPLGVSLD
+864 LPLGVRLD

-949 WDRRCGGFY
+949 WDRRYGGFY

-968 YAKFRNITI
+968 YAKFRNITV

-990 ARVFPEILCDYAPD
+990 ARVLPEILCDYAPD
-1004 TSRTAGYD
+1004 TVRTAGYD

-1025 RLLDDIISEIVAL
+1025 RLLDDIISEVAAL
-1038 FPSECIHI
+1038 FPSEYIHI

-1077 EDLFMKRVTDLVK
+1077 EDLFMKRVTDIVK
-1090 SKCKTPVA
+1090 AKGKTPVA

-1132 RTVFMSAWHLY
+1132 RTIFMSAWHLY

-1149 PHDPGQDWGGLIDCR
+1149 PHDPGQDWGGLIDWR

-1172 RLGVTDSEKYAVIG
+1172 RLGVTDSEKSSVIG
-1186 YEGAFWAETHLQNNP
+1186 YEGAFWAETHLQNSP
-1201 ECPDY
+1201 ECSYY

-1214 AAALGAMAWG
+1214 AAALGAMSWG
-1224 KKLSTDCFMEYMRT
+1224 KKLSGERFAEYMRT

-1249 AFRLPEPSVNWEN
+1249 AFRLPEPSVTWEN
-1262 GLLTASAETG
+1262 GLLSASAGAGETL
-1272 VTILYR
+1272 LYI
-1278 KDGGR
+1278 KDCGR
-1283 AKVYD
+1283 PKAYD
-1288 RPLKTAHPERY
+1288 RPFKTAHPERY
-1299 SFVAC
+1299 AFAAR

-1358 GDWILIDF
+1358 GDWIRIDF

-1380 EALFASGGFP
+1380 EAHFASGGFP
-1390 YGYTEVSYDG
+1390 YGRVEVSYDG

-1411 GGISIFP
+1411 GGASIFP

>member
-1 MKRPPHIFLSVIFL
+1 MKRLSHIFLSIIFL
-15 FALSPFGF
+15 FVLAPLCFG
-23 SSENVRSGNISSKED
+23 
-38 IISEQ
+38 SEQ
-43 SALRSFVDRVCG
+43 SVLRSFIDRVCG
-55 DGMSERILIGTDSS
+55 EGMSGRILIGTDSS
-69 LETSGRDVFVISS
+69 IESDGRDVFVISS
-82 RDGKPEIAGSSV
+82 RDGKPEIVGSGV

-101 GWYLNHYVHINLS
+101 GWYLNHYVHVNIS
-114 WNCLT
+114 WNGLT

-131 SPERRECRAEWRYY
+131 IPERRECRAEWRYY

-150 YSYSCA
+150 YSYTCA
-156 FWTEDRWM
+156 FWTEERWM
-164 KEIDWMALHGINMPL
+164 KEVDWMALHGINMPL

-194 LGCGEE
+194 LCCGDG
-200 EISDFIAGSGFQAW
+200 EIAEFIAGPGFQAW
-214 WLMGN
+214 WMMGN
-219 IEGWGGPVPDRWP
+219 IEGWGGPSPDRWF

-240 RVLARM
+240 KVLARM

-303 YAEQEKIMGRSHF
+303 YAEQEKIMGQSHF

-415 SKVMDDWFDAVEAF
+415 SKVMDGWFDAVEAF

-576 NVETAYRSGNMTAFR
+576 NVETAYSSGNMTAFR

-627 DEMAVATDADR
+627 DEMAAATDADR

-644 ARALI
+644 ARTLI

-701 EIENEWTRRRE
+701 EIENEWTSNRK
-712 LYPVSSEDALDCAA
+712 LYPVSSENALDCAE
-726 RLFEKYFGGNMTLTA
+726 RLFEKYFGGHMTLT
-741 SFDVT
+741 SSSDVV
-746 AISEE
+746 ALSGD
-751 VNDYVPYL
+751 VADYVPYL
-759 KQYLAGAGN
+759 KEYLSGT
-768 HSADERLLT
+768 EL
-777 GDPAIRKDG
+777 
-786 GVKSAAGNACGGAAS
+786 AAGNACAEAVTA
-801 GRVIL
+801 GRIAL
-806 DIDGDLE
+806 DIDNDLE

-818 FEFAVRPEEIRITGR
+818 FEFAVRPGELRITGR

-851 SVYAREGL
+851 SVYAKQGL
-859 SEPVK
+859 SEPVQ

-872 APENAYRGL
+872 APESTYRGL

-909 LHLHLTDNEGWRI
+909 LHLHLTDNEGWRL

-949 WDRRCGGFY
+949 WDRRYGGCY
-958 TQEQMREIID
+958 TQEQMREIIA

-990 ARVFPEILCDYAPD
+990 ARVLPEILCDYAPD
-1004 TSRTAGYD
+1004 TSRSAGYD

-1025 RLLDDIISEIVAL
+1025 RLLDDIISEVAAL
-1038 FPSECIHI
+1038 FPSEYIHI

-1077 EDLFMKRVTDLVK
+1077 EDLFMKRVTDIVK
-1090 SKCKTPVA
+1090 AKGKTPVA

-1149 PHDPGQDWGGLIDCR
+1149 PHDPGQDWGGLIDWR

-1172 RLGVTDSEKYAVIG
+1172 RLGVTDAEKSVVIG
-1186 YEGAFWAETHLQNNP
+1186 YEGAFWAETHLQNSP
-1201 ECPDY
+1201 ECSYY

-1214 AAALGAMAWG
+1214 AAALGAMSWG
-1224 KKLSTDCFMEYMRT
+1224 KKLSGEEFAEYMRT

-1249 AFRLPEPSVNWEN
+1249 AFRLPEPSVTWEN
-1262 GLLTASAETG
+1262 GLLSASAEDG
-1272 VTILYR
+1272 ETILCIKNGGSPKAYYR
-1278 KDGGR
+1278 
-1283 AKVYD
+1283 
-1288 RPLKTAHPERY
+1288 PFKTAHPESY
-1299 SFVAC
+1299 SFVVR

-1358 GDWILIDF
+1358 GDWIRIDF

-1380 EALFASGGFP
+1380 EAHFASGGFP
-1390 YGYTEVSYDG
+1390 YGRVEVSYDG

-1411 GGISIFP
+1411 GGASIFP

-1429 TFTGNSRD
+1429 TFTGNGRD
-1437 LTILQPI
+1437 LTMLQPI
-1444 RVYPVLTE
+1444 RVYPVMTE

>member
-1 MKRPPHIFLSVIFL
+1 MKRYPHIFLTLAFL
-15 FALSPFGF
+15 FVLVPLPPCLANAPSA
-23 SSENVRSGNISSKED
+23 EET
-38 IISEQ
+38 
-43 SALRSFVDRVCG
+43 ALRSFVDRVCG
-55 DGMSERILIGTDSS
+55 DGVSERIFIGTDSS
-69 LETSGRDVFVISS
+69 LGDGGHDVFVISS
-82 RDGKPEIAGSSV
+82 RDGKPSVVGSGV

-101 GWYLNHYVHINLS
+101 GWYLNHYVHVNIS
-114 WNCLT
+114 WNGLT

-131 SPERRECRAEWRYY
+131 IPERRECRAEWRYY

-150 YSYSCA
+150 YSYTCA
-156 FWTEDRWM
+156 FWTEERWM
-164 KEIDWMALHGINMPL
+164 KEVDWMALHGINMPL

-194 LGCGEE
+194 LCCGDG
-200 EISDFIAGSGFQAW
+200 EIAEFIAGPGFQAW
-214 WLMGN
+214 WMMGN
-219 IEGWGGPVPDRWP
+219 IEGWGGPSPDRWF

-240 RVLARM
+240 KVLARM

-303 YAEQEKIMGRSHF
+303 YAEQEKIMGQSHF

-415 SKVMDDWFDAVEAF
+415 SKVMDGWFDAVEAF

-568 DSTLFLLR
+568 DSTFFLLR

-627 DEMAVATDADR
+627 NEMAAATDADR

-644 ARALI
+644 ARTLI

-655 LSARRLHD
+655 LSASRLHD

-701 EIENEWTRRRE
+701 EIENEWTSNRK
-712 LYPVSSEDALDCAA
+712 LYPVSSENALDCAE
-726 RLFEKYFGGNMTLTA
+726 RLFEKYFGGHMTLT
-741 SFDVT
+741 SSSDVV
-746 AISEE
+746 ALSGD
-751 VNDYVPYL
+751 VADYVPYL
-759 KQYLAGAGN
+759 KEYLSGTK
-768 HSADERLLT
+768 L
-777 GDPAIRKDG
+777 
-786 GVKSAAGNACGGAAS
+786 AAGNACAEAVTES
-801 GRVIL
+801 RIVL
-806 DIDGDLE
+806 DIDGGLE

-851 SVYAREGL
+851 SIYAKEGL
-859 SEPVK
+859 SEPVR
-864 LPLGVSLD
+864 LPLGVRLD

-949 WDRRCGGFY
+949 WDRRYGGFY

-968 YAKFRNITI
+968 YAKFRNITV

-990 ARVFPEILCDYAPD
+990 ARVLPEILCDYAPD
-1004 TSRTAGYD
+1004 TVRTAGYD

-1025 RLLDDIISEIVAL
+1025 RLLDDIISEVAAL
-1038 FPSECIHI
+1038 FPSEYIHI

-1077 EDLFMKRVTDLVK
+1077 EDLFMKRVTDIVK
-1090 SKCKTPVA
+1090 AKGKTPVA

-1149 PHDPGQDWGGLIDCR
+1149 PHDPGQDWGGIIDWH

-1172 RLGVTDSEKYAVIG
+1172 RLGVTDAEKSVVIG
-1186 YEGAFWAETHLQNNP
+1186 YEGAFWAETHLQNAP
-1201 ECPDY
+1201 ESPDY

-1214 AAALGAMAWG
+1214 AAALGAMSWG
-1224 KKLSTDCFMEYMRT
+1224 KKLSGEEFAEYMRT

-1249 AFRLPEPSVNWEN
+1249 AFRLPEPSVTWEN
-1262 GLLTASAETG
+1262 GLLSASAGAGETL
-1272 VTILYR
+1272 LYI
-1278 KDGGR
+1278 KDCGR
-1283 AKVYD
+1283 PKAYD
-1288 RPLKTAHPERY
+1288 RPFKTAHPERY
-1299 SFVAC
+1299 SFAAR

-1358 GDWILIDF
+1358 GDWIRIDF

-1380 EALFASGGFP
+1380 EAHFASGGFP
-1390 YGYTEVSYDG
+1390 YGRVEVSYDG

-1411 GGISIFP
+1411 GGASIFP

>member
-1 MKRPPHIFLSVIFL
+1 MKRYPHIFLTLAFL
-15 FALSPFGF
+15 FVLVPLPPCLANAPSA
-23 SSENVRSGNISSKED
+23 EET
-38 IISEQ
+38 
-43 SALRSFVDRVCG
+43 ALRSFVDRVCG
-55 DGMSERILIGTDSS
+55 DGVSERIFIGTDSS
-69 LETSGRDVFVISS
+69 LGDGGHDVFVISS
-82 RDGKPEIAGSSV
+82 RDGKPSVVGSGV

-101 GWYLNHYVHINLS
+101 GWYLNHYVHVNIS
-114 WNCLT
+114 WNGLT

-131 SPERRECRAEWRYY
+131 IPERRECWAEWRYY

-150 YSYSCA
+150 YSYTCA
-156 FWTEDRWM
+156 FWTEERWM
-164 KEIDWMALHGINMPL
+164 KEVDWMALHGINMPL
-179 MALGTDVVWRNVLRR
+179 MALGTDVVWRNVLRD
-194 LGCGEE
+194 LGCDET
-200 EISDFIAGSGFQAW
+200 EISSFIAGPGFQAW
-214 WLMGN
+214 WMMGN
-219 IEGWGGPVPDRWP
+219 IEGWGGPLPQGWY

-303 YAEQEKIMGRSHF
+303 YAEQEKIMGQSHF

-415 SKVMDDWFDAVEAF
+415 SKVMDGWFDAVEAF

-627 DEMAVATDADR
+627 DEMAAATDADR

-644 ARALI
+644 ARTLI

-701 EIENEWTRRRE
+701 EIENEWTSNRK
-712 LYPVSSEDALDCAA
+712 LYPVSSENALDCAE
-726 RLFEKYFGGNMTLTA
+726 RLFEKYFGGHMTLT
-741 SFDVT
+741 SSSDVV
-746 AISEE
+746 ALSGD
-751 VNDYVPYL
+751 VADYVPYL
-759 KQYLAGAGN
+759 KEYLSGT
-768 HSADERLLT
+768 EL
-777 GDPAIRKDG
+777 
-786 GVKSAAGNACGGAAS
+786 AAGNACAEAVTES
-801 GRVIL
+801 RIVL
-806 DIDGDLE
+806 DIDGGLE

-851 SVYAREGL
+851 SIYAKEGL
-859 SEPVK
+859 SEPVR
-864 LPLGVSLD
+864 LPLGVRLD

-949 WDRRCGGFY
+949 WDRRYGGFY

-968 YAKFRNITI
+968 YAKFRNITV

-990 ARVFPEILCDYAPD
+990 ARVLPEILCDYAPD
-1004 TSRTAGYD
+1004 TVRTAGYD

-1025 RLLDDIISEIVAL
+1025 RLLDDIISEVAAL
-1038 FPSECIHI
+1038 FPSEYIHI

-1051 GMKGWLSCPHCSAL
+1051 GMKGWLSCPRCFAL
-1065 MRERG
+1065 MRKRG

-1077 EDLFMKRVTDLVK
+1077 EDLFMKRVTDIVK
-1090 SKCKTPVA
+1090 AKGKTPVA

-1149 PHDPGQDWGGLIDCR
+1149 PHDPGQDWGGIIDWH

-1172 RLGVTDSEKYAVIG
+1172 RLGVTDAEKSVVIG
-1186 YEGAFWAETHLQNNP
+1186 YEGAFWAEAHLQNAP
-1201 ECPDY
+1201 ESPDY

-1214 AAALGAMAWG
+1214 AAALGAMSWG
-1224 KKLSTDCFMEYMRT
+1224 KKLSGEEFAEYMRT

-1249 AFRLPEPSVNWEN
+1249 AFRLPEPSVIWEN
-1262 GLLTASAETG
+1262 GLLSASAGAGETL
-1272 VTILYR
+1272 LYI
-1278 KDGGR
+1278 KDCGR
-1283 AKVYD
+1283 PKAYD
-1288 RPLKTAHPERY
+1288 RPFKTAHPERY
-1299 SFVAC
+1299 AFAAR

-1358 GDWILIDF
+1358 GDWIRIDF

-1380 EALFASGGFP
+1380 EAHFASGGFP

-1411 GGISIFP
+1411 GGVSIFP

>member
-1 MKRPPHIFLSVIFL
+1 MKRYPHIFLTLAFL
-15 FALSPFGF
+15 FVLVPLPPCLANAPSA
-23 SSENVRSGNISSKED
+23 EET
-38 IISEQ
+38 
-43 SALRSFVDRVCG
+43 ALRSFVDRVCG
-55 DGMSERILIGTDSS
+55 DGVSERIFIGTDSS
-69 LETSGRDVFVISS
+69 LGDGGHDVFVISS
-82 RDGKPEIAGSSV
+82 RDGKPSVVGSGV

-101 GWYLNHYVHINLS
+101 GWYLNHYVHANIS
-114 WNCLT
+114 WNSIT
-119 ADLRDTV
+119 ADLRDMA

-131 SPERRECRAEWRYY
+131 SPERRECRAEWRYF

-164 KEIDWMALHGINMPL
+164 KEVDWMALHGINMPL

-194 LGCGEE
+194 LCCGDG
-200 EISDFIAGSGFQAW
+200 EIAEFIAGPGFQAW
-214 WLMGN
+214 WMMGN
-219 IEGWGGPVPDRWP
+219 IEGWGGPSPDRWF

-240 RVLARM
+240 KVLARM

-303 YAEQEKIMGRSHF
+303 YAEQEKIMGQSHF

-415 SKVMDDWFDAVEAF
+415 SKVMDGWFDAVEAF

-627 DEMAVATDADR
+627 DEMAAATDADR

-644 ARALI
+644 ARTLI

-701 EIENEWTRRRE
+701 EIENEWTSNRK
-712 LYPVSSEDALDCAA
+712 LYPVSSENALDCAE
-726 RLFEKYFGGNMTLTA
+726 RLFEKYFGGHMTLT
-741 SFDVT
+741 SSSDVV
-746 AISEE
+746 ALSGD
-751 VNDYVPYL
+751 VADYVPYL
-759 KQYLAGAGN
+759 KEYLSGT
-768 HSADERLLT
+768 EL
-777 GDPAIRKDG
+777 
-786 GVKSAAGNACGGAAS
+786 AAGNACAEAVTT
-801 GRVIL
+801 GRIAL
-806 DIDGDLE
+806 DIDNDLE

-851 SVYAREGL
+851 SVYAKEGL

-936 RGGDSPVGAQYGL
+936 RGVDSPVGAQYGL
-949 WDRRCGGFY
+949 WDRRYGGCY
-958 TQEQMREIID
+958 TQEQMREIIA

-990 ARVFPEILCDYAPD
+990 ARVLPEILCDYAPD
-1004 TSRTAGYD
+1004 TSSTAGYD

-1025 RLLDDIISEIVAL
+1025 RLLDDIITEVAAL
-1038 FPSECIHI
+1038 FPSEYIHI

-1051 GMKGWLSCPHCSAL
+1051 GMKGWLSCPRCSAL
-1065 MRERG
+1065 MRKRG

-1077 EDLFMKRVTDLVK
+1077 EDLFMKRVTDIVK
-1090 SKCKTPVA
+1090 AKGKTPVA

-1149 PHDPGQDWGGLIDCR
+1149 PHDPGQDWGGIIDWH

-1172 RLGVTDSEKYAVIG
+1172 RLGVTDAEKSVVIG
-1186 YEGAFWAETHLQNNP
+1186 YEGAFWAETHLQNAP
-1201 ECPDY
+1201 ESPDY

-1214 AAALGAMAWG
+1214 AAALGAMSWG
-1224 KKLSTDCFMEYMRT
+1224 KKLSGEEFAEYMRT

-1249 AFRLPEPSVNWEN
+1249 AFRLPEPSVTWEN
-1262 GLLTASAETG
+1262 GLLSASAGAGETL
-1272 VTILYR
+1272 LYI
-1278 KDGGR
+1278 KDCGR
-1283 AKVYD
+1283 PKAYD
-1288 RPLKTAHPERY
+1288 RPFKTAHPERY
-1299 SFVAC
+1299 SFAAR

-1358 GDWILIDF
+1358 GDWIRIDF

-1380 EALFASGGFP
+1380 EAHFASGGFP

-1411 GGISIFP
+1411 GGVSIFP

>member
-1 MKRPPHIFLSVIFL
+1 MKRYPHIFLTLAFL
-15 FALSPFGF
+15 FVLVPLPPCLANAPSA
-23 SSENVRSGNISSKED
+23 EET
-38 IISEQ
+38 
-43 SALRSFVDRVCG
+43 ALRSFVDRVCG
-55 DGMSERILIGTDSS
+55 DGVSERIFIGTDSS
-69 LETSGRDVFVISS
+69 LGDGGHDVFVISS
-82 RDGKPEIAGSSV
+82 RDGKPSVVGSGV

-101 GWYLNHYVHINLS
+101 GWYLNHYVHVNIS
-114 WNCLT
+114 WNGLT

-131 SPERRECRAEWRYY
+131 IPERRECRAEWRYY

-150 YSYSCA
+150 YSYTCA
-156 FWTEDRWM
+156 FWTEERWM
-164 KEIDWMALHGINMPL
+164 KEVDWMALHGINMPL

-194 LGCGEE
+194 LCCGDG
-200 EISDFIAGSGFQAW
+200 EIAEFIAGPGFQAW
-214 WLMGN
+214 WMMGN
-219 IEGWGGPVPDRWP
+219 IEGWGGPSPDRWF

-240 RVLARM
+240 KVLARM

-303 YAEQEKIMGRSHF
+303 YAEQEKIMGQSHF

-415 SKVMDDWFDAVEAF
+415 SKVMDGWFDAVEAF

-541 FLDARP
+541 FLDVRP

-627 DEMAVATDADR
+627 DEMAAATDADR

-644 ARALI
+644 ARTLI
-649 TVWGDR
+649 TVWGGR

-701 EIENEWTRRRE
+701 EIENEWTSNRK
-712 LYPVSSEDALDCAA
+712 LYPVSSENALDCAE
-726 RLFEKYFGGNMTLTA
+726 RLFEKYFGGHMTLT
-741 SFDVT
+741 SSSDVV
-746 AISEE
+746 ALSGD
-751 VNDYVPYL
+751 VADYVPYL
-759 KQYLAGAGN
+759 KEYLSGT
-768 HSADERLLT
+768 EL
-777 GDPAIRKDG
+777 
-786 GVKSAAGNACGGAAS
+786 AAGNACAEAVTA
-801 GRVIL
+801 GRIAL
-806 DIDGDLE
+806 DIDNDLE

-851 SVYAREGL
+851 SVYAKQGL
-859 SEPVK
+859 SEPVQ

-872 APENAYRGL
+872 APESTYRGL

-886 RAFVDAEGLKRQIDL
+886 RAFVDTEGLKRQIDL

-909 LHLHLTDNEGWRI
+909 LHLHLTDNEGWRL

-936 RGGDSPVGAQYGL
+936 RGGDSSVGAQYGL
-949 WDRRCGGFY
+949 WDRRYGGFY

-968 YAKFRNITI
+968 YAKFRNITV

-990 ARVFPEILCDYAPD
+990 ARVLPEILCDYAPD
-1004 TSRTAGYD
+1004 TVRTAGYD

-1025 RLLDDIISEIVAL
+1025 RLLDDIISEVVAL
-1038 FPSECIHI
+1038 FPSEYIHI

-1077 EDLFMKRVTDLVK
+1077 EDLFMKRVTDIVK
-1090 SKCKTPVA
+1090 AKGKTPVA

-1149 PHDPGQDWGGLIDCR
+1149 PHDPGQDWGGLIDWR

-1172 RLGVTDSEKYAVIG
+1172 RLGVTDSEKSSVIG
-1186 YEGAFWAETHLQNNP
+1186 YEGAFWAETHLQNSP
-1201 ECPDY
+1201 ECSYY

-1214 AAALGAMAWG
+1214 AAALGAMSWG
-1224 KKLSTDCFMEYMRT
+1224 KKLSGERFAEYMRT

-1249 AFRLPEPSVNWEN
+1249 AFRLPEPSVTWEN
-1262 GLLTASAETG
+1262 GLLSASAGAGETL
-1272 VTILYR
+1272 LYI
-1278 KDGGR
+1278 KDCGR
-1283 AKVYD
+1283 PKAYD
-1288 RPLKTAHPERY
+1288 RPFKTAHPERY
-1299 SFVAC
+1299 AFAAR

-1358 GDWILIDF
+1358 GDWIRIDF

-1380 EALFASGGFP
+1380 EAHFASGGFP

-1411 GGISIFP
+1411 GGVSIFP

>member
-1 MKRPPHIFLSVIFL
+1 MKRLSHIFLSIIFL
-15 FALSPFGF
+15 FVLAPLCFG
-23 SSENVRSGNISSKED
+23 SEYVRSGNIPSKED
-38 IISEQ
+38 ILSEQ
-43 SALRSFVDRVCG
+43 SVLRSFIDRVCG
-55 DGMSERILIGTDSS
+55 EGMSGRILIGTDSS
-69 LETSGRDVFVISS
+69 IESDGRDVFVISS
-82 RDGKPEIAGSSV
+82 RDGKPEIVGSGV

-101 GWYLNHYVHINLS
+101 GWYLNHYVHVNIS
-114 WNCLT
+114 WNGLT

-131 SPERRECRAEWRYY
+131 IPERRECRAEWRYY

-150 YSYSCA
+150 YSYTCA
-156 FWTEDRWM
+156 FWTEERWM
-164 KEIDWMALHGINMPL
+164 KEVDWMALHGINMPL
-179 MALGTDVVWRNVLRR
+179 MALGTDVVWRNVLRD
-194 LGCGEE
+194 LGCDET
-200 EISDFIAGSGFQAW
+200 EISSFIAGPGFQAW
-214 WLMGN
+214 WMMGN
-219 IEGWGGPVPDRWP
+219 IEGWGGPLPQGWY

-258 CGMLPRSFA
+258 CGMLPRSFI

-282 FHRPAFLSPS
+282 FPRPAFLQPS
-292 SDRFASVAALY
+292 SDKFASVADLY
-303 YAEQEKIMGRSHF
+303 YEEQAKIMGRSRF
-316 YSMDPFHEGGN
+316 YSMDPFHEGGRV
-327 IEGTDIPEAYKTI
+327 G
-340 QAQLRRHTPD
+340 L
-350 AVWVLQGWNENP
+350 
-362 RTEALEALK
+362 
-371 HGDCIV
+371 
-377 LDLFSE
+377 
-383 ARPRWRD
+383 
-390 GYCGHDMIWCML
+390 
-402 HNFGGRTGMHGRL
+402 HGRL
-415 SKVMDDWFDAVEAF
+415 SKLLNGWFDAVEAF

-436 GATPEGIG
+436 GAAPEGIE

-451 ALFELPWMDRS
+451 LLFELPWRTGQRPATRPTSAENVATNGNSDCGRDRS
-462 ECSGWLD
+462 CREWLD
-469 RYVLARYGTSDKSL
+469 GYVLARYGTSDPSL
-483 TRAWHKIAASALACP
+483 IRAWHKIAASALDCP
-498 TGQEGTSEPI
+498 TDQEGTSEPI

-517 KSVSRW
+517 KSVSKW
-523 STAEIYYDVREL
+523 STAEIYYDVAEL

-541 FLDARP
+541 FLDAKTQLS
-547 GCSDNANY
+547 GNANY

-576 NVETAYRSGNMTAFR
+576 NVEAAYKSGDTAAFR
-591 SGYESFL
+591 SGYKAFL
-598 GMIKDIDALL
+598 GMIDDIDALL
-608 STEPFFHVNGWI
+608 STDPFFHLDRWLD
-620 ESARNVC
+620 SAEEVC
-627 DEMAVATDADR
+627 GEITGATDADR
-638 DWMEWN
+638 ALMERN
-644 ARALI
+644 ARTLI

-655 LSARRLHD
+655 PSARRLHD

-681 KLFFDAVERGD
+681 KRFFETVERG
-692 ELPDEDGWY
+692 EALPDDDGWY
-701 EIENEWTRRRE
+701 EIESEWILRRE
-712 LYPVSSEDALDCAA
+712 RYALSDEPALDCAE
-726 RLFEKYFGGNMTLTA
+726 RLFRKYFGGCFELTA
-741 SFDVT
+741 SSDVT
-746 AISEE
+746 ALSDEAG
-751 VNDYVPYL
+751 DYVAYL
-759 KQYLAGAGN
+759 KEFLAGTEKP
-768 HSADERLLT
+768 SAD
-777 GDPAIRKDG
+777 AIKEIRI
-786 GVKSAAGNACGGAAS
+786 V
-801 GRVIL
+801 L
-806 DIDGDLE
+806 DIDGGLE

-851 SVYAREGL
+851 SVYAKQGL
-859 SEPVK
+859 SEPVQ

-872 APENAYRGL
+872 APESTYRGL

-909 LHLHLTDNEGWRI
+909 LHLHLTDNEGWRL

-949 WDRRCGGFY
+949 WNRRYGGCY

-977 IPEIDLPGHSQAI
+977 IPEIDLPGHSQTI

-1025 RLLDDIISEIVAL
+1025 RLLDDIISEIAAL
-1038 FPSECIHI
+1038 FPSEYIHI

-1272 VTILYR
+1272 ATILYR

-1288 RPLKTAHPERY
+1288 RPLKTAHPESY
-1299 SFVAC
+1299 SFVVR

-1350 HFSSTPHD
+1350 HFSSTPRD
-1358 GDWILIDF
+1358 GDWIRIDF
-1366 SNPVK
+1366 SEPVR

-1380 EALFASGGFP
+1380 EAHFASGGFP

-1411 GGISIFP
+1411 GGVSIFP

>member
-1 MKRPPHIFLSVIFL
+1 MKRLSHIFLSIIFL
-15 FALSPFGF
+15 FVLAPLCFG
-23 SSENVRSGNISSKED
+23 SEHVRSGNIPSKED
-38 IISEQ
+38 ILSEQ
-43 SALRSFVDRVCG
+43 SVLRSFIDRVCG
-55 DGMSERILIGTDSS
+55 EGMSGRILIGTDSS
-69 LETSGRDVFVISS
+69 IESDGRDVFVISS
-82 RDGKPEIAGSSV
+82 RDGKPEIVGSGV

-101 GWYLNHYVHINLS
+101 GWYLNHYVHVNIS
-114 WNCLT
+114 WNGLT

-131 SPERRECRAEWRYY
+131 IPERRECRAEWRYY

-150 YSYSCA
+150 YSYTCA
-156 FWTEDRWM
+156 FWTEERWM
-164 KEIDWMALHGINMPL
+164 KEVDWMALHGINMPL
-179 MALGTDVVWRNVLRR
+179 MALGTDVVWRNVLRD
-194 LGCGEE
+194 LGCDET
-200 EISDFIAGSGFQAW
+200 EISSFITGPGFQAW
-214 WLMGN
+214 WMMGN
-219 IEGWGGPVPDRWP
+219 IEGWGGPLPQGWY

-258 CGMLPRSFA
+258 CGMLPRSFI

-282 FHRPAFLSPS
+282 FPRPTFLQPS
-292 SDRFASVAALY
+292 SVKFASVADLY
-303 YAEQEKIMGRSHF
+303 YEEQAKIMGRSRF
-316 YSMDPFHEGGN
+316 YSMDPFHEGGSV
-327 IEGTDIPEAYKTI
+327 EGTDIPEAYRTI
-340 QAQLRRHTPD
+340 LARLRRHNPD

-362 RTEALEALK
+362 RREALEALGQ
-371 HGDCIV
+371 GDCIV
-377 LDLFSE
+377 FDLFSE
-383 ARPRWRD
+383 ARPKWRD

-402 HNFGGRTGMHGRL
+402 PNFGGRVGLHGRL
-415 SKVMDDWFDAVEAF
+415 SKLLNGWFDAVEAF

-436 GATPEGIG
+436 GAAPEGIE

-451 ALFELPWMDRS
+451 LLFELPWRTGQRPATRPTSAENVATNGNSDCGRDRS
-462 ECSGWLD
+462 CREWLD
-469 RYVLARYGTSDKSL
+469 GYVLARYGTSDPSL
-483 TRAWHKIAASALACP
+483 IRAWHKIAASALDCP
-498 TGQEGTSEPI
+498 TDQEGTSEPI

-517 KSVSRW
+517 KSVSKW
-523 STAEIYYDVREL
+523 STAEIYYDVAEL

-541 FLDARP
+541 FLDAKTQLS
-547 GCSDNANY
+547 GNANY

-576 NVETAYRSGNMTAFR
+576 NVEAAYKSGDTAAFR
-591 SGYESFL
+591 SGYKAFL
-598 GMIKDIDALL
+598 GMIDDIDALL
-608 STEPFFHVNGWI
+608 STDPFFHLDRWLD
-620 ESARNVC
+620 SAEEVC
-627 DEMAVATDADR
+627 GEITGATDADR
-638 DWMEWN
+638 ALMERN
-644 ARALI
+644 ARTLI

-655 LSARRLHD
+655 PSARGLHD

-681 KLFFDAVERGD
+681 KRFFETVERG
-692 ELPDEDGWY
+692 EALPDDDGWY
-701 EIENEWTRRRE
+701 EIESEWILRRE
-712 LYPVSSEDALDCAA
+712 RYALSDEPALDCAE
-726 RLFEKYFGGNMTLTA
+726 RLFRKYFGGCFELTA
-741 SFDVT
+741 SSDVT
-746 AISEE
+746 ALSDEAG
-751 VNDYVPYL
+751 DYVAYL
-759 KQYLAGAGN
+759 KEFLAGTEKP
-768 HSADERLLT
+768 SAD
-777 GDPAIRKDG
+777 AIKESRI
-786 GVKSAAGNACGGAAS
+786 V
-801 GRVIL
+801 L
-806 DIDGDLE
+806 DIDGGLE

-818 FEFAVRPEEIRITGR
+818 FEFAVRPGELRITGR

-851 SVYAREGL
+851 SVYAKQGL
-859 SEPVK
+859 SEPVQ

-872 APENAYRGL
+872 APESTYRGL

-909 LHLHLTDNEGWRI
+909 LHLHLTDNEGWRL

-936 RGGDSPVGAQYGL
+936 RGGDSSVGAQYGL
-949 WDRRCGGFY
+949 WDRRYGGCY
-958 TQEQMREIID
+958 TQEQMREIIA

-990 ARVFPEILCDYAPD
+990 ARVLPEILCDYAPD
-1004 TSRTAGYD
+1004 TSRSAGYD

-1025 RLLDDIISEIVAL
+1025 RLLDDIISEVAAL
-1038 FPSECIHI
+1038 FPSEHIHI

-1065 MRERG
+1065 MREMG

-1077 EDLFMKRVTDLVK
+1077 EDLFMKRVTDIVK
-1090 SKCKTPVA
+1090 AKGKTPVA

-1149 PHDPGQDWGGLIDCR
+1149 PHDPGQDWGGIIDWH

-1172 RLGVTDSEKYAVIG
+1172 RLGVTDAEKSVVIG
-1186 YEGAFWAETHLQNNP
+1186 YEGAFWAETHLQNAP
-1201 ECPDY
+1201 ESPDH

-1214 AAALGAMAWG
+1214 AAALGAMSWG
-1224 KKLSTDCFMEYMRT
+1224 KKLSGEEFAEYMRT

-1249 AFRLPEPSVNWEN
+1249 AFRLPEPSVTWGN
-1262 GLLTASAETG
+1262 GLLSASAEDG
-1272 VTILYR
+1272 ETILCIKNGGSPKAYYR
-1278 KDGGR
+1278 
-1283 AKVYD
+1283 
-1288 RPLKTAHPERY
+1288 PFKTAHPESY
-1299 SFVAC
+1299 SFVVR

-1317 CCDTIAPAFRLSS
+1317 CYDTIAPAFRLSS
-1330 SLPEDG
+1330 SMPEDG

-1380 EALFASGGFP
+1380 EAHFASGGFP

-1411 GGISIFP
+1411 GGVSIFP

>member
-1 MKRPPHIFLSVIFL
+1 MKRYPHIFLTLAFL
-15 FALSPFGF
+15 FVLVPLPPCLANAPSA
-23 SSENVRSGNISSKED
+23 EET
-38 IISEQ
+38 
-43 SALRSFVDRVCG
+43 ALRSFVDRVCG
-55 DGMSERILIGTDSS
+55 DGVSERIFIGTDSS
-69 LETSGRDVFVISS
+69 LGDGGHDVFVISS
-82 RDGKPEIAGSSV
+82 RDGKPSVVGSGV

-101 GWYLNHYVHINLS
+101 GWYLNHYVHVNIS
-114 WNCLT
+114 WNGLT

-131 SPERRECRAEWRYY
+131 IPERRECRAEWRYY

-150 YSYSCA
+150 YSYTCA
-156 FWTEDRWM
+156 FWTEERWM
-164 KEIDWMALHGINMPL
+164 KEVDWMALHGINMPL
-179 MALGTDVVWRNVLRR
+179 MALGTDVVWRNVLRD
-194 LGCGEE
+194 LGCDET
-200 EISDFIAGSGFQAW
+200 EISSFIAGPGFQAW
-214 WLMGN
+214 WMMEN
-219 IEGWGGPVPDRWP
+219 IEGWGGPSPDRWF

-240 RVLARM
+240 KVLARM

-258 CGMLPRSFA
+258 CGMLPRSFI

-282 FHRPAFLSPS
+282 FPRPAFLQPS
-292 SDRFASVAALY
+292 SDKFASVADLY
-303 YAEQEKIMGRSHF
+303 YEEQAKIMGRSRF
-316 YSMDPFHEGGN
+316 YSMDPFHEGGSV
-327 IEGTDIPEAYKTI
+327 EGTDIPEAYRTI
-340 QAQLRRHTPD
+340 LARLRRHNPD

-362 RTEALEALK
+362 RREALEALK

-415 SKVMDDWFDAVEAF
+415 SKVMDGWFDAVEAF

-627 DEMAVATDADR
+627 DEMAAATDADR

-644 ARALI
+644 ARTLI

-701 EIENEWTRRRE
+701 EIENEWTSNRK
-712 LYPVSSEDALDCAA
+712 LYPVSSENALDCAE
-726 RLFEKYFGGNMTLTA
+726 RLFEKYFGGHMTLT
-741 SFDVT
+741 SSSDVV
-746 AISEE
+746 ALSGD
-751 VNDYVPYL
+751 VADYVPYL
-759 KQYLAGAGN
+759 KEYLSGTK
-768 HSADERLLT
+768 L
-777 GDPAIRKDG
+777 
-786 GVKSAAGNACGGAAS
+786 AAGNACAEAVTES
-801 GRVIL
+801 RIVL
-806 DIDGDLE
+806 DIDGGLE

-851 SVYAREGL
+851 SIYAKEGL
-859 SEPVK
+859 SEPVR
-864 LPLGVSLD
+864 LPLGVRLD

-949 WDRRCGGFY
+949 WDRRYGGFY

-968 YAKFRNITI
+968 YAKFRNITV

-990 ARVFPEILCDYAPD
+990 ARVLPEILCDYAPD
-1004 TSRTAGYD
+1004 TVRTAGYD

-1025 RLLDDIISEIVAL
+1025 RLLDDIISEVAAL
-1038 FPSECIHI
+1038 FPSEYIHI

-1077 EDLFMKRVTDLVK
+1077 EDLFMKRVTDIVK
-1090 SKCKTPVA
+1090 AKGKTPVA

-1113 LVCAWQD
+1113 LVCVW
-1120 IPACRNAMAKGY
+1120 
-1132 RTVFMSAWHLY
+1132 
-1143 FDMKQG
+1143 
-1149 PHDPGQDWGGLIDCR
+1149 
-1164 RVYDLDLG
+1164 
-1172 RLGVTDSEKYAVIG
+1172 
-1186 YEGAFWAETHLQNNP
+1186 
-1201 ECPDY
+1201 
-1206 LDFMLWPR
+1206 
-1214 AAALGAMAWG
+1214 
-1224 KKLSTDCFMEYMRT
+1224 
-1238 RHYPRLSAMGV
+1238 
-1249 AFRLPEPSVNWEN
+1249 
-1262 GLLTASAETG
+1262 
-1272 VTILYR
+1272 
-1278 KDGGR
+1278 
-1283 AKVYD
+1283 
-1288 RPLKTAHPERY
+1288 
-1299 SFVAC
+1299 
-1304 FGSGR
+1304 
-1309 SVPVKARQ
+1309 
-1317 CCDTIAPAFRLSS
+1317 
-1330 SLPEDG
+1330 
-1336 WKPFSG
+1336 
-1342 VEAYRDKA
+1342 
-1350 HFSSTPHD
+1350 
-1358 GDWILIDF
+1358 
-1366 SNPVK
+1366 
-1371 CREIALKTG
+1371 
-1380 EALFASGGFP
+1380 
-1390 YGYTEVSYDG
+1390 
-1400 KHFHRVGELID
+1400 
-1411 GGISIFP
+1411 
-1418 KRPVRSVRLVC
+1418 
-1429 TFTGNSRD
+1429 
-1437 LTILQPI
+1437 
-1444 RVYPVLTE
+1444 

>member
-1 MKRPPHIFLSVIFL
+1 MKRYPHIFLTLAFL
-15 FALSPFGF
+15 FVLVPLPPCLANAPSA
-23 SSENVRSGNISSKED
+23 EET
-38 IISEQ
+38 
-43 SALRSFVDRVCG
+43 ALRSFVDRVCG
-55 DGMSERILIGTDSS
+55 DGVSERIFIGTDSS
-69 LETSGRDVFVISS
+69 LGDGGHDVFVISS
-82 RDGKPEIAGSSV
+82 RDGKPSVVGSGV

-101 GWYLNHYVHINLS
+101 GWYLNHYVHANIS
-114 WNCLT
+114 WNSIT

-131 SPERRECRAEWRYY
+131 IPERRECRAEWRYY

-150 YSYSCA
+150 YSYTCA

-164 KEIDWMALHGINMPL
+164 KEVDWMALHGINMPL

-194 LGCGEE
+194 LCCGDG
-200 EISDFIAGSGFQAW
+200 EIAEFIAGPGFQAW
-214 WLMGN
+214 WMMGN
-219 IEGWGGPVPDRWP
+219 IEGWGGPSPDRWF

-240 RVLARM
+240 KVLARM

-303 YAEQEKIMGRSHF
+303 YAEQEKIMGQSHF

-415 SKVMDDWFDAVEAF
+415 SKVMDGWFDAVEAF

-517 KSVSRW
+517 RSVSRW

-541 FLDARP
+541 FLDVRP

-627 DEMAVATDADR
+627 DEMAAATDADR

-644 ARALI
+644 ARTLI

-701 EIENEWTRRRE
+701 EIENEWTSNRK
-712 LYPVSSEDALDCAA
+712 LYPVSSENALDCAE
-726 RLFEKYFGGNMTLTA
+726 RLFEKYFGGHMTLT
-741 SFDVT
+741 SSSDVV
-746 AISEE
+746 ALSGD
-751 VNDYVPYL
+751 VADYVPYL
-759 KQYLAGAGN
+759 KEYLSGT
-768 HSADERLLT
+768 EL
-777 GDPAIRKDG
+777 
-786 GVKSAAGNACGGAAS
+786 AAGNACAEAVTA
-801 GRVIL
+801 GRIAL
-806 DIDGDLE
+806 DIDNDLE

-851 SVYAREGL
+851 SVYAKEGL

-936 RGGDSPVGAQYGL
+936 RGVDSPVGAQYGL
-949 WDRRCGGFY
+949 WDRRYGGFY

-968 YAKFRNITI
+968 YAKFRNITV

-990 ARVFPEILCDYAPD
+990 ARVLPEILCDYAPD

-1025 RLLDDIISEIVAL
+1025 RLLDDIISEVAAL
-1038 FPSECIHI
+1038 FPSEYIHI

-1051 GMKGWLSCPHCSAL
+1051 GMKGWLSCPRCTAL
-1065 MRERG
+1065 MKARG

-1077 EDLFMKRVTDLVK
+1077 EDLFMKRVTDIVK
-1090 SKCKTPVA
+1090 AKGKTPVA

-1113 LVCAWQD
+1113 IVCAWQD

-1132 RTVFMSAWHLY
+1132 RTIFMSAWHLY

-1149 PHDPGQDWGGLIDCR
+1149 PHDPGQDWGGIIDWH

-1172 RLGVTDSEKYAVIG
+1172 RLGVTDAEKSVVIG
-1186 YEGAFWAETHLQNNP
+1186 YEGAFWAETHLQNAP
-1201 ECPDY
+1201 ESPDY

-1214 AAALGAMAWG
+1214 AAALGAMSWG
-1224 KKLSTDCFMEYMRT
+1224 KKLSGEEFAEYMRT

-1249 AFRLPEPSVNWEN
+1249 AFRLPEPSVTWEN
-1262 GLLTASAETG
+1262 GLLSASAEDG
-1272 VTILYR
+1272 ETILCIKNGGSPKAYYR
-1278 KDGGR
+1278 
-1283 AKVYD
+1283 
-1288 RPLKTAHPERY
+1288 PFKTAHPESY
-1299 SFVAC
+1299 SFIVR

-1358 GDWILIDF
+1358 GDWIRIDF

-1380 EALFASGGFP
+1380 EAHFASGGFP

-1411 GGISIFP
+1411 GGASIFP

>member
-1 MKRPPHIFLSVIFL
+1 MKRYPHIFLTLAFL
-15 FALSPFGF
+15 FVLVPLPPCLANAPSA
-23 SSENVRSGNISSKED
+23 EET
-38 IISEQ
+38 
-43 SALRSFVDRVCG
+43 ALRSFVDRVCG
-55 DGMSERILIGTDSS
+55 DGVSERIFIGTDSS
-69 LETSGRDVFVISS
+69 LGDGGHDVFVISS
-82 RDGKPEIAGSSV
+82 RDGKPSVVGSGV

-101 GWYLNHYVHINLS
+101 GWYLNHYVHVNIS
-114 WNCLT
+114 WNGLT

-131 SPERRECRAEWRYY
+131 IPERRECRAEWRYY

-150 YSYSCA
+150 YSYTCA
-156 FWTEDRWM
+156 FWTEERWM
-164 KEIDWMALHGINMPL
+164 KEVDWMALHGINMPL
-179 MALGTDVVWRNVLRR
+179 MALGTDVVWRNVLRD
-194 LGCGEE
+194 LGCDET
-200 EISDFIAGSGFQAW
+200 EISSFIAGPGFQAW
-214 WLMGN
+214 WMMGN
-219 IEGWGGPVPDRWP
+219 IEGWGGPLPQGWY

-258 CGMLPRSFA
+258 CGMLPRSFI

-282 FHRPAFLSPS
+282 FPRPAFLQPS
-292 SDRFASVAALY
+292 SDKFASVADLY
-303 YAEQEKIMGRSHF
+303 YEEQAKIMGRSRF
-316 YSMDPFHEGGN
+316 YSMDPFHEGGSV
-327 IEGTDIPEAYKTI
+327 EGTDIPEAYRTI
-340 QAQLRRHTPD
+340 LARLRRHNPD

-362 RTEALEALK
+362 RREALEALK

-415 SKVMDDWFDAVEAF
+415 SKVMDGWFDAVEAF

-627 DEMAVATDADR
+627 DEMAAATDADR

-644 ARALI
+644 ARTLI

-701 EIENEWTRRRE
+701 EIENEWTSNRK
-712 LYPVSSEDALDCAA
+712 LYPVSSENALDCAE
-726 RLFEKYFGGNMTLTA
+726 RLFEKYFGGHMTLT
-741 SFDVT
+741 SSSDVV
-746 AISEE
+746 ALSGD
-751 VNDYVPYL
+751 VADYVPYL
-759 KQYLAGAGN
+759 KEYLSGT
-768 HSADERLLT
+768 EL
-777 GDPAIRKDG
+777 
-786 GVKSAAGNACGGAAS
+786 AAGNACAEAVTA
-801 GRVIL
+801 GRIAL
-806 DIDGDLE
+806 DIDNDLE

-818 FEFAVRPEEIRITGR
+818 FEFAVRPGELRITGR

-851 SVYAREGL
+851 SVYAKQGL
-859 SEPVK
+859 SEPVQ

-872 APENAYRGL
+872 APESTYRGL

-909 LHLHLTDNEGWRI
+909 LHLHLTDNEGWRL

-949 WDRRCGGFY
+949 WDRRYGGCY
-958 TQEQMREIID
+958 TQEQMREIIA

-990 ARVFPEILCDYAPD
+990 ARVLPEILCDYAPD
-1004 TSRTAGYD
+1004 TVRTAGYD

-1025 RLLDDIISEIVAL
+1025 RLLDDIISEVAAL
-1038 FPSECIHI
+1038 FPSEYIHI

-1065 MRERG
+1065 MRERE

-1077 EDLFMKRVTDLVK
+1077 EDLFMKRVTDIVK
-1090 SKCKTPVA
+1090 AKGKTPVA

-1149 PHDPGQDWGGLIDCR
+1149 PHDPGQDWGGIIDWH

-1172 RLGVTDSEKYAVIG
+1172 RLGVTDAEKSVVIG
-1186 YEGAFWAETHLQNNP
+1186 YEGAFWAETHLQNAP
-1201 ECPDY
+1201 ESPDY

-1249 AFRLPEPSVNWEN
+1249 AFRLPEPSVTWEN
-1262 GLLTASAETG
+1262 GLLSASAEDG
-1272 VTILYR
+1272 ETILCIKNGGSPKAYYR
-1278 KDGGR
+1278 
-1283 AKVYD
+1283 
-1288 RPLKTAHPERY
+1288 PFKTAHPESY
-1299 SFVAC
+1299 SFVAR

-1350 HFSSTPHD
+1350 HFSSTPHY
-1358 GDWILIDF
+1358 GDWIRIDF

-1380 EALFASGGFP
+1380 EAHFASGGFP

-1400 KHFHRVGELID
+1400 KHFHRVGELIN
-1411 GGISIFP
+1411 GGVSIFP

>member
-1 MKRPPHIFLSVIFL
+1 MKRYPHIFLTLAFL
-15 FALSPFGF
+15 FVLVPLPPCLANAPSA
-23 SSENVRSGNISSKED
+23 EET
-38 IISEQ
+38 
-43 SALRSFVDRVCG
+43 ALRSFVDRVCG
-55 DGMSERILIGTDSS
+55 DGVSERIFIGTDSS
-69 LETSGRDVFVISS
+69 LGDGGHDVFVISS
-82 RDGKPEIAGSSV
+82 RDGKPSVVGSGV

-101 GWYLNHYVHINLS
+101 GWYLNHYVHVNIS
-114 WNCLT
+114 WNGLT

-131 SPERRECRAEWRYY
+131 IPERRECRAEWRYY

-150 YSYSCA
+150 YSYTCA
-156 FWTEDRWM
+156 FWTEERWM
-164 KEIDWMALHGINMPL
+164 KEVDWMALHGINMPL
-179 MALGTDVVWRNVLRR
+179 MALGTDVVWRNVLRD
-194 LGCGEE
+194 LGCDET
-200 EISDFIAGSGFQAW
+200 EISSFIAGPGFQAW
-214 WLMGN
+214 WMMGN
-219 IEGWGGPVPDRWP
+219 IEGWGGPLPQGWY

-303 YAEQEKIMGRSHF
+303 YAEQEKIMGQSHF

-415 SKVMDDWFDAVEAF
+415 SKVMDGWFDAVEAF

-541 FLDARP
+541 FLDAKTQLS
-547 GCSDNANY
+547 GNANY

-627 DEMAVATDADR
+627 DEMAAATDADR

-644 ARALI
+644 ARTLI

-663 YSNREWG
+663 YSNRERG

-701 EIENEWTRRRE
+701 EIENEWTSNRK
-712 LYPVSSEDALDCAA
+712 LYPVSSENALDCAE
-726 RLFEKYFGGNMTLTA
+726 RLFEKYFGGHMTLT
-741 SFDVT
+741 SSSDVV
-746 AISEE
+746 ALSGD
-751 VNDYVPYL
+751 VADYVPYL
-759 KQYLAGAGN
+759 KEYLSGT
-768 HSADERLLT
+768 EL
-777 GDPAIRKDG
+777 
-786 GVKSAAGNACGGAAS
+786 AAGNACAEAVTA
-801 GRVIL
+801 GRIAL
-806 DIDGDLE
+806 DIDNDLE

-851 SVYAREGL
+851 SIYAKEGL
-859 SEPVK
+859 SEPVR
-864 LPLGVSLD
+864 LPLGVRLD

-922 EIKSHPELAEVGGF
+922 EIKSHPELSEVGGF
-936 RGGDSPVGAQYGL
+936 RGGDSSVGAQYGL
-949 WDRRCGGFY
+949 WDRRYGGYY

-990 ARVFPEILCDYAPD
+990 ARVMPEILCDYAAD

-1025 RLLDDIISEIVAL
+1025 RLLDDIISEVAAL
-1038 FPSECIHI
+1038 FPSEYIHI

-1077 EDLFMKRVTDLVK
+1077 EDLFMKRVTDIVK
-1090 SKCKTPVA
+1090 AKGKTPVA

-1149 PHDPGQDWGGLIDCR
+1149 PHDPGQDWGGLIDWH

-1172 RLGVTDSEKYAVIG
+1172 RLGVTDAEKSVVIG
-1186 YEGAFWAETHLQNNP
+1186 YEGAFWAETHLQNAP
-1201 ECPDY
+1201 ESPDY

-1214 AAALGAMAWG
+1214 AAALGAMSWG
-1224 KKLSTDCFMEYMRT
+1224 KKLSGEEFAEYMRT

-1249 AFRLPEPSVNWEN
+1249 AFRLPEPSVTWEN
-1262 GLLTASAETG
+1262 GLLSASAGAGETL
-1272 VTILYR
+1272 LYI
-1278 KDGGR
+1278 KDCGR
-1283 AKVYD
+1283 PKAYD
-1288 RPLKTAHPERY
+1288 RPFKTAHPERY
-1299 SFVAC
+1299 AFAAR

-1358 GDWILIDF
+1358 GDWIRIDF

-1380 EALFASGGFP
+1380 EAHFASGGFP
-1390 YGYTEVSYDG
+1390 YGRVEVSYDG

-1411 GGISIFP
+1411 GGASIFP

>member
-1 MKRPPHIFLSVIFL
+1 MKRYPHIFLTLAFL
-15 FALSPFGF
+15 FVLVPLPPCLANAPSA
-23 SSENVRSGNISSKED
+23 EET
-38 IISEQ
+38 
-43 SALRSFVDRVCG
+43 ALRSFVDRVCG
-55 DGMSERILIGTDSS
+55 DGVSERIFIGTDSS
-69 LETSGRDVFVISS
+69 LGDGGHDVFVISS
-82 RDGKPEIAGSSV
+82 RDGKPSVVGSGV

-101 GWYLNHYVHINLS
+101 GWYLNHYVHANIS
-114 WNCLT
+114 WNSIT
-119 ADLRDTV
+119 ADLRDMA

-131 SPERRECRAEWRYY
+131 SPERRECRAEWRYF

-164 KEIDWMALHGINMPL
+164 KEVDWMALHGINMPL

-194 LGCGEE
+194 LCCDDGEIAE
-200 EISDFIAGSGFQAW
+200 FIAGPGFQAW
-214 WLMGN
+214 WMMGN
-219 IEGWGGPVPDRWP
+219 IEGWGGPSPDRWF

-240 RVLARM
+240 KVLARM

-303 YAEQEKIMGRSHF
+303 YAEQEKIMGQSHF

-415 SKVMDDWFDAVEAF
+415 SKVMDGWFDAVEAF

-436 GATPEGIG
+436 SATPEGIG

-469 RYVLARYGTSDKSL
+469 GYVLARYGTSDPSL
-483 TRAWHKIAASALACP
+483 IRAWHKIAASALDCP
-498 TGQEGTSEPI
+498 TDQEGTSEPI

-517 KSVSRW
+517 KSVSKW
-523 STAEIYYDVREL
+523 STAEIYYDVAEL

-627 DEMAVATDADR
+627 DEMAAATDADR

-644 ARALI
+644 ARTLI

-701 EIENEWTRRRE
+701 EIENEWTSNRK
-712 LYPVSSEDALDCAA
+712 LYPVSSENALDCAE
-726 RLFEKYFGGNMTLTA
+726 RLFEKYFGGHMTLT
-741 SFDVT
+741 SSSDVV
-746 AISEE
+746 ALSGD
-751 VNDYVPYL
+751 VADYVPYL
-759 KQYLAGAGN
+759 KEYLSGT
-768 HSADERLLT
+768 EL
-777 GDPAIRKDG
+777 
-786 GVKSAAGNACGGAAS
+786 AAGNACAEAVTA
-801 GRVIL
+801 GRIAL
-806 DIDGDLE
+806 DIDNDLE

-851 SVYAREGL
+851 SVYAKQGL
-859 SEPVK
+859 SEPVQ

-872 APENAYRGL
+872 APESTYRGL

-886 RAFVDAEGLKRQIDL
+886 RAFVDTEGLKRQIDL

-909 LHLHLTDNEGWRI
+909 LHLHLTDNEGWRL
-922 EIKSHPELAEVGGF
+922 EIKSHPELSEVGGF
-936 RGGDSPVGAQYGL
+936 RGGDSSVGAQYGL
-949 WDRRCGGFY
+949 WDRRYGGYY

-990 ARVFPEILCDYAPD
+990 ARVLPEILCDYAPD

-1025 RLLDDIISEIVAL
+1025 RLLDDIITEVAAL
-1038 FPSECIHI
+1038 FPSEYIHI

-1051 GMKGWLSCPHCSAL
+1051 GMKGWLSCPRCSAL
-1065 MRERG
+1065 MRKRG

-1077 EDLFMKRVTDLVK
+1077 EDLFMKRVTDIVK
-1090 SKCKTPVA
+1090 AKGKTPVA

-1132 RTVFMSAWHLY
+1132 RTIFMSAWHLY

-1149 PHDPGQDWGGLIDCR
+1149 PHDPGQDWGGIIDWR
-1164 RVYDLDLG
+1164 RVYDLNLG
-1172 RLGVTDSEKYAVIG
+1172 RLGVTDAEKSVVIG
-1186 YEGAFWAETHLQNNP
+1186 YEGAFWAETHLQNSP
-1201 ECPDY
+1201 ECSDY

-1224 KKLSTDCFMEYMRT
+1224 KKLSGEEFAEYMRT

-1249 AFRLPEPSVNWEN
+1249 AFRLPEPSVTWEN
-1262 GLLTASAETG
+1262 GLLSASAEDG
-1272 VTILYR
+1272 ETILCIKNGGSPNAYYR
-1278 KDGGR
+1278 
-1283 AKVYD
+1283 
-1288 RPLKTAHPERY
+1288 PFKTAHPESY
-1299 SFVAC
+1299 SFVVR

-1358 GDWILIDF
+1358 GDWIRIDF

-1380 EALFASGGFP
+1380 EAHFASGGFP

-1411 GGISIFP
+1411 GGASIFP

>member
-1 MKRPPHIFLSVIFL
+1 MKRYPHIFLTLAFL
-15 FALSPFGF
+15 FVLVPLPPCLANAPSAEETAL
-23 SSENVRSGNISSKED
+23 
-38 IISEQ
+38 
-43 SALRSFVDRVCG
+43 LSFVDRVCG
-55 DGMSERILIGTDSS
+55 DGVSERIFIGTDSS
-69 LETSGRDVFVISS
+69 LGDGGHDVFVISS
-82 RDGKPEIAGSSV
+82 RDGKPSVVGSGV

-101 GWYLNHYVHINLS
+101 GWYLNHYVHVNIS
-114 WNCLT
+114 WNGLT

-131 SPERRECRAEWRYY
+131 IPERRECRAEWRYF

-164 KEIDWMALHGINMPL
+164 KEVDWMALHGINMPL

-194 LGCGEE
+194 LCCGDG
-200 EISDFIAGSGFQAW
+200 EIAEFIAGPGFQAW
-214 WLMGN
+214 WMMGN
-219 IEGWGGPVPDRWP
+219 IEGWGGPSPDRWF

-240 RVLARM
+240 KVLARM

-303 YAEQEKIMGRSHF
+303 YAEQEKIMGQSHF

-415 SKVMDDWFDAVEAF
+415 SKVMDGWFDAVEAF

-627 DEMAVATDADR
+627 DEMAAATDADR

-644 ARALI
+644 ARTLI

-701 EIENEWTRRRE
+701 EIENEWTSNRK
-712 LYPVSSEDALDCAA
+712 LYPVSSENALDCAE
-726 RLFEKYFGGNMTLTA
+726 RLFEKYFGGHMTLT
-741 SFDVT
+741 SSSDVV
-746 AISEE
+746 ALSGD
-751 VNDYVPYL
+751 VADYVPYL
-759 KQYLAGAGN
+759 KEYLSGT
-768 HSADERLLT
+768 EL
-777 GDPAIRKDG
+777 
-786 GVKSAAGNACGGAAS
+786 AAGNACAEAVTA
-801 GRVIL
+801 GRIAL
-806 DIDGDLE
+806 DIDGGLE

-818 FEFAVRPEEIRITGR
+818 FEFAVRPGELRITGR

-851 SVYAREGL
+851 SVYAKQGL
-859 SEPVK
+859 SEPVQ

-872 APENAYRGL
+872 APESTYRGL

-922 EIKSHPELAEVGGF
+922 EIKSHPELSEVGGF
-936 RGGDSPVGAQYGL
+936 RGGDSSVGAQYGL
-949 WDRRCGGFY
+949 WDRRYGGYY

-990 ARVFPEILCDYAPD
+990 ARVLPEILCDYAPD
-1004 TSRTAGYD
+1004 TSRSAGYD

-1025 RLLDDIISEIVAL
+1025 RLLDDIISEVAAL
-1038 FPSECIHI
+1038 FPSEYIHI

-1077 EDLFMKRVTDLVK
+1077 EDLFMKRVTDIVK
-1090 SKCKTPVA
+1090 AKGKTPVA

-1120 IPACRNAMAKGY
+1120 IPACRKAMAKGY

-1149 PHDPGQDWGGLIDCR
+1149 PHDPGQDWGGIIDWH

-1172 RLGVTDSEKYAVIG
+1172 RLGVTDAEKSVVIG
-1186 YEGAFWAETHLQNNP
+1186 YEGAFWAETHLQNAP

-1214 AAALGAMAWG
+1214 AAALGAMSWG
-1224 KKLSTDCFMEYMRT
+1224 KKLSGEEFAEYMRT

-1249 AFRLPEPSVNWEN
+1249 AFRLPEPSVTWEN
-1262 GLLTASAETG
+1262 GLLSASAEDG
-1272 VTILYR
+1272 ETILCIKNGGSPKAYYR
-1278 KDGGR
+1278 
-1283 AKVYD
+1283 
-1288 RPLKTAHPERY
+1288 PFKTAHPESY
-1299 SFVAC
+1299 SFVAR

-1358 GDWILIDF
+1358 GDWIRIDF

-1380 EALFASGGFP
+1380 EAHFASGGFP

-1400 KHFHRVGELID
+1400 KHFHRVGELIN
-1411 GGISIFP
+1411 GGVSIFP

-1429 TFTGNSRD
+1429 TFTGNNRD

-1444 RVYPVLTE
+1444 RVYPVMTE

>member
-1 MKRPPHIFLSVIFL
+1 MKRYPHIFLTLAFL
-15 FALSPFGF
+15 FVLVPLPPCLANAPSV
-23 SSENVRSGNISSKED
+23 EET
-38 IISEQ
+38 
-43 SALRSFVDRVCG
+43 ALRSFVDRVCG
-55 DGMSERILIGTDSS
+55 DGVSERIFIGTDSS
-69 LETSGRDVFVISS
+69 LGDGGHDVFVISS
-82 RDGKPEIAGSSV
+82 RDGKPSVVGSGV

-101 GWYLNHYVHINLS
+101 GWYLNHYVHANIS
-114 WNCLT
+114 WNSIT
-119 ADLRDTV
+119 ADLRDMA

-131 SPERRECRAEWRYY
+131 SPERRECRAEWRYF

-164 KEIDWMALHGINMPL
+164 KEVDWMALHGINMPL

-194 LGCGEE
+194 LCCGDG
-200 EISDFIAGSGFQAW
+200 EIAEFIAGPGFQAW
-214 WLMGN
+214 WMMGN
-219 IEGWGGPVPDRWP
+219 IEGWGGPSPDRWF

-240 RVLARM
+240 KVLARM

-303 YAEQEKIMGRSHF
+303 YAEQEKIMGQSHF

-415 SKVMDDWFDAVEAF
+415 SKVMDGWFDAVEAF

-627 DEMAVATDADR
+627 DEMAAATDADR

-644 ARALI
+644 ARTLI

-701 EIENEWTRRRE
+701 EIENEWTFNRK
-712 LYPVSSEDALDCAA
+712 LYPVSSENALDCAE
-726 RLFEKYFGGNMTLTA
+726 RLFEKYFGGHMTLT
-741 SFDVT
+741 SSSDVV
-746 AISEE
+746 ALSGD
-751 VNDYVPYL
+751 VADYVPYL
-759 KQYLAGAGN
+759 KEYLSGT
-768 HSADERLLT
+768 EL
-777 GDPAIRKDG
+777 
-786 GVKSAAGNACGGAAS
+786 AAGNACAEAVTA
-801 GRVIL
+801 GRIAL
-806 DIDGDLE
+806 DIDNDLE

-841 IQHLLRQLPP
+841 IQHLLRQLLP
-851 SVYAREGL
+851 SIYAKEGL
-859 SEPVK
+859 SEPVR
-864 LPLGVSLD
+864 LPLGVRLD

-949 WDRRCGGFY
+949 WDRRYGGFY

-968 YAKFRNITI
+968 YAKFRNITV

-990 ARVFPEILCDYAPD
+990 ARVLPEILCDYAPD
-1004 TSRTAGYD
+1004 TVRTAGYD

-1025 RLLDDIISEIVAL
+1025 RLLDDIISEVAAL
-1038 FPSECIHI
+1038 FPSEYIHI

-1077 EDLFMKRVTDLVK
+1077 EDLFMKRVTDIVK
-1090 SKCKTPVA
+1090 AKGKTPVA

-1132 RTVFMSAWHLY
+1132 RTIFMSAWHLY

-1149 PHDPGQDWGGLIDCR
+1149 PHDPGQDWGGLIDWR

-1172 RLGVTDSEKYAVIG
+1172 RLGVTDSEKSSVIG
-1186 YEGAFWAETHLQNNP
+1186 YEGAFWAETHLQNAP

-1272 VTILYR
+1272 ATILYR
-1278 KDGGR
+1278 KDGDR

-1299 SFVAC
+1299 SFAAC

-1309 SVPVKARQ
+1309 SVPVKAGQ
-1317 CCDTIAPAFRLSS
+1317 CYDTIAPAFRLSS

-1358 GDWILIDF
+1358 GDWIRIDF
-1366 SNPVK
+1366 SEPVS
-1371 CREIALKTG
+1371 CREIALRTG
-1380 EALFASGGFP
+1380 EAHFASGGFP
-1390 YGYTEVSYDG
+1390 YGRVEVSYDG

-1411 GGISIFP
+1411 GGASIFP

>member
-1 MKRPPHIFLSVIFL
+1 MKRYPHIFLTLAFL
-15 FALSPFGF
+15 FVLVPLPPCLANAPSA
-23 SSENVRSGNISSKED
+23 EET
-38 IISEQ
+38 
-43 SALRSFVDRVCG
+43 ALRSFVDRVCG
-55 DGMSERILIGTDSS
+55 DGVSERIFIGTDSS
-69 LETSGRDVFVISS
+69 LGDGGHDVFVISS
-82 RDGKPEIAGSSV
+82 RDGKPSVVGSGV

-101 GWYLNHYVHINLS
+101 GWYLNHYVHVNIS
-114 WNCLT
+114 WNGLT

-131 SPERRECRAEWRYY
+131 IPERRECRAEWRYY

-150 YSYSCA
+150 YSYTCA
-156 FWTEDRWM
+156 FWTEERWM
-164 KEIDWMALHGINMPL
+164 KEVDWMALHGINMPL
-179 MALGTDVVWRNVLRR
+179 MALGTDVVWRNVLRD
-194 LGCGEE
+194 LGCDET
-200 EISDFIAGSGFQAW
+200 EISSFIAGPGFQAW
-214 WLMGN
+214 WMMGN
-219 IEGWGGPVPDRWP
+219 IEGWGGPLPQGWY

-258 CGMLPRSFA
+258 CGMLPRSFI

-282 FHRPAFLSPS
+282 FPRPAFLQPS
-292 SDRFASVAALY
+292 SDKFASVADLY
-303 YAEQEKIMGRSHF
+303 YEEQAKIMGNSRF
-316 YSMDPFHEGGN
+316 YSMDPFHEGGSV
-327 IEGTDIPEAYKTI
+327 EDTDIPEAYRTI
-340 QAQLRRHTPD
+340 LARLRRHNPD

-362 RTEALEALK
+362 RREALEALK

-415 SKVMDDWFDAVEAF
+415 SKVMDGWFDAVEAF

-627 DEMAVATDADR
+627 DEMAAATDADR

-644 ARALI
+644 ARTLI

-701 EIENEWTRRRE
+701 EIENEWTSNRK
-712 LYPVSSEDALDCAA
+712 LYPVSSENALDCAE
-726 RLFEKYFGGNMTLTA
+726 RLFEKYFGGHMTLT
-741 SFDVT
+741 SSSDVV
-746 AISEE
+746 ALSGD
-751 VNDYVPYL
+751 VADYVPYL
-759 KQYLAGAGN
+759 KEYLSGTK
-768 HSADERLLT
+768 L
-777 GDPAIRKDG
+777 
-786 GVKSAAGNACGGAAS
+786 AAGNACAEAVTES
-801 GRVIL
+801 RIVL
-806 DIDGDLE
+806 DIDGGLE

-851 SVYAREGL
+851 SVYAKQGL
-859 SEPVK
+859 SEPVQ

-872 APENAYRGL
+872 APESTYRGL

-909 LHLHLTDNEGWRI
+909 LHLHLTDNEGWRL

-949 WDRRCGGFY
+949 WDRRYGGYY

-968 YAKFRNITI
+968 YAKFRNITV

-990 ARVFPEILCDYAPD
+990 ARVLPEILCDYAPD
-1004 TSRTAGYD
+1004 TVRTAGYD

-1025 RLLDDIISEIVAL
+1025 RLLDDIISEVAAL
-1038 FPSECIHI
+1038 FPSEYIHV

-1077 EDLFMKRVTDLVK
+1077 EDLFMKRVTDIVK
-1090 SKCKTPVA
+1090 AKGKTPVA
-1098 WWDKDVITDTFTKES
+1098 WWDKNVITDTFTKES
-1113 LVCAWQD
+1113 IVCAWQD

-1149 PHDPGQDWGGLIDCR
+1149 PHDPGQDWGGIIDWH
-1164 RVYDLDLG
+1164 RVYDIDLG
-1172 RLGVTDSEKYAVIG
+1172 RLGVTDAEKSVVIG
-1186 YEGAFWAETHLQNNP
+1186 YEGAFWAETHLQSSP
-1201 ECPDY
+1201 ESPDY

-1214 AAALGAMAWG
+1214 AAALGAMSWG
-1224 KKLSTDCFMEYMRT
+1224 KKLSGEEFAEYMRT

-1249 AFRLPEPSVNWEN
+1249 AFRLPEPSVTWEN
-1262 GLLTASAETG
+1262 GLLSASAEDG
-1272 VTILYR
+1272 ETILCIKNGGSPKAYYR
-1278 KDGGR
+1278 
-1283 AKVYD
+1283 
-1288 RPLKTAHPERY
+1288 PFKTAHPESY
-1299 SFVAC
+1299 SFVVR

-1358 GDWILIDF
+1358 GDWIRIDF
-1366 SNPVK
+1366 SEPVS
-1371 CREIALKTG
+1371 CREIALRTG
-1380 EALFASGGFP
+1380 EAHFASGGFP

-1400 KHFHRVGELID
+1400 KHFHRVGELIN
-1411 GGISIFP
+1411 GGVSIFP
-1418 KRPVRSVRLVC
+1418 KRPVHSVRLVC

>member
-1 MKRPPHIFLSVIFL
+1 MKRLSHIFLSIIFL
-15 FALSPFGF
+15 FVLAPLCFG
-23 SSENVRSGNISSKED
+23 
-38 IISEQ
+38 SEQ
-43 SALRSFVDRVCG
+43 SVLRSFIDRVCG
-55 DGMSERILIGTDSS
+55 EGMSGRILIGTDSS
-69 LETSGRDVFVISS
+69 IESDGRDVFVISS
-82 RDGKPEIAGSSV
+82 RDGKPSVVGSGV

-101 GWYLNHYVHINLS
+101 GWYLNHYVHVNIS
-114 WNCLT
+114 WNGLT

-131 SPERRECRAEWRYY
+131 IPERRECRAEWRYY

-150 YSYSCA
+150 YSYTCA
-156 FWTEDRWM
+156 FWTEERWM
-164 KEIDWMALHGINMPL
+164 KEVDWMALHGINMPL
-179 MALGTDVVWRNVLRR
+179 MALGTDVVWRNVLRD
-194 LGCGEE
+194 LGCDET
-200 EISDFIAGSGFQAW
+200 EISSFIAGPGFQAW
-214 WLMGN
+214 WMMGN
-219 IEGWGGPVPDRWP
+219 IEGWGGPLPQGWY

-240 RVLARM
+240 KVLARM

-303 YAEQEKIMGRSHF
+303 YAEQEKIMGQSHF

-415 SKVMDDWFDAVEAF
+415 SKVMDGWFDAVEAF

-541 FLDARP
+541 FLDVRP

-627 DEMAVATDADR
+627 DEMAAATDADR

-644 ARALI
+644 ARTLI

-701 EIENEWTRRRE
+701 EIENEWTSNRK
-712 LYPVSSEDALDCAA
+712 LYPVSSENALDCAE
-726 RLFEKYFGGNMTLTA
+726 RLFEKYFGGHMTLT
-741 SFDVT
+741 SSSDVV
-746 AISEE
+746 ALSGD
-751 VNDYVPYL
+751 VADYVPYL
-759 KQYLAGAGN
+759 KEYLSGT
-768 HSADERLLT
+768 EL
-777 GDPAIRKDG
+777 
-786 GVKSAAGNACGGAAS
+786 AAGNACAEAVTA
-801 GRVIL
+801 GRIAL
-806 DIDGDLE
+806 DIDNDLE

-851 SVYAREGL
+851 SVYAKQGL
-859 SEPVK
+859 SEPVQ

-872 APENAYRGL
+872 APESTYRGL

-909 LHLHLTDNEGWRI
+909 LHLHLTDNEGWRL

-949 WDRRCGGFY
+949 WDRRYGGCY
-958 TQEQMREIID
+958 TQEQMREIIA

-990 ARVFPEILCDYAPD
+990 ARVLPEILCDYAPD
-1004 TSRTAGYD
+1004 TVRTAGYD

-1025 RLLDDIISEIVAL
+1025 RLLDDIISEVAAL
-1038 FPSECIHI
+1038 FPSEYIHV

-1077 EDLFMKRVTDLVK
+1077 EDLFMKRVTDIVK
-1090 SKCKTPVA
+1090 AKGKTPVA

-1120 IPACRNAMAKGY
+1120 IPACRKAMAKGY

-1149 PHDPGQDWGGLIDCR
+1149 PHDPGQDWGGIIDWH

-1172 RLGVTDSEKYAVIG
+1172 RLGVTDAEKSVVIG
-1186 YEGAFWAETHLQNNP
+1186 YEGAFWAETHLQNAP

-1214 AAALGAMAWG
+1214 AAALGAMSWG
-1224 KKLSTDCFMEYMRT
+1224 KKLSGEEFAEYMRT

-1249 AFRLPEPSVNWEN
+1249 AFRLPEPSVTWEN
-1262 GLLTASAETG
+1262 GLLSASAEDG
-1272 VTILYR
+1272 ETILCIKNGGSPKAYYR
-1278 KDGGR
+1278 
-1283 AKVYD
+1283 
-1288 RPLKTAHPERY
+1288 PFKTAHPESY
-1299 SFVAC
+1299 SFVAR

-1358 GDWILIDF
+1358 GDWIRIDF

-1380 EALFASGGFP
+1380 EAHFASGGFP

-1400 KHFHRVGELID
+1400 KHFHRVGELIN
-1411 GGISIFP
+1411 GGVSIFP

>member
-1 MKRPPHIFLSVIFL
+1 MKRLSHIFLSIIFL
-15 FALSPFGF
+15 FVLAPLCFG
-23 SSENVRSGNISSKED
+23 
-38 IISEQ
+38 SEQ
-43 SALRSFVDRVCG
+43 SVLRSFIDRVCG
-55 DGMSERILIGTDSS
+55 EGMSGRILIGTDSS
-69 LETSGRDVFVISS
+69 IESDGRDVFVISS
-82 RDGKPEIAGSSV
+82 RDGKPEIVGSGV

-101 GWYLNHYVHINLS
+101 GWYLNHYVHVNIS
-114 WNCLT
+114 WNGLT

-131 SPERRECRAEWRYY
+131 IPERRECRAEWRYY

-150 YSYSCA
+150 YSYTCA
-156 FWTEDRWM
+156 FWTEERWM
-164 KEIDWMALHGINMPL
+164 KEVDWMALHGINTSL
-179 MALGTDVVWRNVLRR
+179 MALGTDVVWRNVLRD
-194 LGCGEE
+194 LGCDET
-200 EISDFIAGSGFQAW
+200 EISSFIAGPGFQAW
-214 WLMGN
+214 WMMGN
-219 IEGWGGPVPDRWP
+219 IEGWGGPLPQGWY

-258 CGMLPRSFA
+258 CGMLPRSFI

-282 FHRPAFLSPS
+282 FPRPAFLQPS
-292 SDRFASVAALY
+292 SDKFASVADLY
-303 YAEQEKIMGRSHF
+303 YEEQAKIMGRSRF
-316 YSMDPFHEGGN
+316 YSMDPFHEGGSV
-327 IEGTDIPEAYKTI
+327 EGTDIPEAYRTI
-340 QAQLRRHTPD
+340 LARLRRHNPD

-362 RTEALEALK
+362 RREALEALGQ
-371 HGDCIV
+371 GDCIV
-377 LDLFSE
+377 FDLFSE
-383 ARPRWRD
+383 ARPKWRD

-415 SKVMDDWFDAVEAF
+415 SKVMDGWFDAVEAF

-469 RYVLARYGTSDKSL
+469 RYVLARYGTSDPSL
-483 TRAWHKIAASALACP
+483 IRAWHKIAASALDCP
-498 TGQEGTSEPI
+498 TDQEGTSEPI

-517 KSVSRW
+517 KSVSKW
-523 STAEIYYDVREL
+523 STAEIYYDVAEL

-541 FLDARP
+541 FLDAKTQLS
-547 GCSDNANY
+547 GNANY

-576 NVETAYRSGNMTAFR
+576 NVEAAYKSGDTAAFR
-591 SGYESFL
+591 SGYKAFL
-598 GMIKDIDALL
+598 GMIDDIDALL
-608 STEPFFHVNGWI
+608 STDPFFHLDRWLD
-620 ESARNVC
+620 SAEEVC
-627 DEMAVATDADR
+627 GEITGATDADR
-638 DWMEWN
+638 ALMERN
-644 ARALI
+644 ARTLI

-655 LSARRLHD
+655 PSARRLHD

-681 KLFFDAVERGD
+681 KRFFETVERG
-692 ELPDEDGWY
+692 EALPDDDGWY
-701 EIENEWTRRRE
+701 EIESEWILRRE
-712 LYPVSSEDALDCAA
+712 RYALSDEPALDCAE
-726 RLFEKYFGGNMTLTA
+726 RLFRKYFGGCFELTA
-741 SFDVT
+741 SSDVT
-746 AISEE
+746 ALSDEAG
-751 VNDYVPYL
+751 DYVAYL
-759 KQYLAGAGN
+759 KEFLAGTEKP
-768 HSADERLLT
+768 SAD
-777 GDPAIRKDG
+777 AIKESRI
-786 GVKSAAGNACGGAAS
+786 V
-801 GRVIL
+801 L
-806 DIDGDLE
+806 DIDGGLE

-818 FEFAVRPEEIRITGR
+818 FEFAVRPGELRITGR

-851 SVYAREGL
+851 SVYAKQGL
-859 SEPVK
+859 SEQVQ

-872 APENAYRGL
+872 APESTYRGL

-909 LHLHLTDNEGWRI
+909 LHLHLTDNEGWRL
-922 EIKSHPELAEVGGF
+922 EIKSHPELSEVGGF

-949 WDRRCGGFY
+949 WDRRYGGYY
-958 TQEQMREIID
+958 TQEQMREIIA

-990 ARVFPEILCDYAPD
+990 ARVLPEILCDYAPD
-1004 TSRTAGYD
+1004 TVRTAGYD

-1025 RLLDDIISEIVAL
+1025 RLLDDIISEVAAL
-1038 FPSECIHI
+1038 FPSEYIHV

-1077 EDLFMKRVTDLVK
+1077 EDLFMKRVTDIVK
-1090 SKCKTPVA
+1090 AKGKTPVA

-1120 IPACRNAMAKGY
+1120 IPACRKAMAKGY

-1149 PHDPGQDWGGLIDCR
+1149 PHDPGQDWGGIIDWH

-1172 RLGVTDSEKYAVIG
+1172 RLGVTDAEKSVVIG
-1186 YEGAFWAETHLQNNP
+1186 YEGAFWAETHLQNAP

-1214 AAALGAMAWG
+1214 AAALGAMSWG
-1224 KKLSTDCFMEYMRT
+1224 KKLSGEEFAEYMRT

-1249 AFRLPEPSVNWEN
+1249 AFRLPEPSVTWEN
-1262 GLLTASAETG
+1262 GLLSASAEDG
-1272 VTILYR
+1272 ETILCIKNGGSPKAYYR
-1278 KDGGR
+1278 
-1283 AKVYD
+1283 
-1288 RPLKTAHPERY
+1288 PFKTAHPESY
-1299 SFVAC
+1299 SFVAR

-1350 HFSSTPHD
+1350 HFSSTPHK
-1358 GDWILIDF
+1358 GDWIRIDF
-1366 SNPVK
+1366 SEPVS
-1371 CREIALKTG
+1371 CREIALRTG
-1380 EALFASGGFP
+1380 EAHFASGGFP
-1390 YGYTEVSYDG
+1390 YGRVEVSYDG
-1400 KHFHRVGELID
+1400 KHFHRVGELIN
-1411 GGISIFP
+1411 GGVSIFP

>member
-1 MKRPPHIFLSVIFL
+1 MKRYPHIFLTLAFL
-15 FALSPFGF
+15 FVLVPLPPCLANAPSAEETAL
-23 SSENVRSGNISSKED
+23 
-38 IISEQ
+38 
-43 SALRSFVDRVCG
+43 LSFVDRVCG
-55 DGMSERILIGTDSS
+55 DGVSERIFIGTDSS
-69 LETSGRDVFVISS
+69 LGDGGHDVFVISS
-82 RDGKPEIAGSSV
+82 RDGKPSVVGSGV

-101 GWYLNHYVHINLS
+101 GWYLNHYVHVNIS
-114 WNCLT
+114 WNGLT

-131 SPERRECRAEWRYY
+131 IPERRECRAEWRYF

-164 KEIDWMALHGINMPL
+164 KEVDWMALHGINMPL

-194 LGCGEE
+194 LCCGDG
-200 EISDFIAGSGFQAW
+200 EIAEFIAGPGFQAW
-214 WLMGN
+214 WMMGN
-219 IEGWGGPVPDRWP
+219 IEGWGGPSPDRWF

-240 RVLARM
+240 KVLARM

-303 YAEQEKIMGRSHF
+303 YAEQEKIMGQSHF

-415 SKVMDDWFDAVEAF
+415 SKVMDGWFDAVEAF

-627 DEMAVATDADR
+627 DEMAAATDADR

-644 ARALI
+644 ARTLI

-701 EIENEWTRRRE
+701 EIENEWTSNRK
-712 LYPVSSEDALDCAA
+712 LYPVSSENALDCAE
-726 RLFEKYFGGNMTLTA
+726 RLFEKYFGGHMTLT
-741 SFDVT
+741 SSSDVV
-746 AISEE
+746 ALSGD
-751 VNDYVPYL
+751 VADYVPYL
-759 KQYLAGAGN
+759 KEYLSGT
-768 HSADERLLT
+768 EL
-777 GDPAIRKDG
+777 
-786 GVKSAAGNACGGAAS
+786 AAGNACAEAVTA
-801 GRVIL
+801 GRIAL
-806 DIDGDLE
+806 DIDNDLE

-851 SVYAREGL
+851 SVYAKEGL

-936 RGGDSPVGAQYGL
+936 RGVDSPVGAQYGL
-949 WDRRCGGFY
+949 WDRRYGGCY
-958 TQEQMREIID
+958 TQEQMREIIA

-990 ARVFPEILCDYAPD
+990 ARVLPEILCDYAPD
-1004 TSRTAGYD
+1004 TSSTAGYD

-1025 RLLDDIISEIVAL
+1025 RLLDDIITEVAAL
-1038 FPSECIHI
+1038 FPSEYIHI

-1051 GMKGWLSCPHCSAL
+1051 GMKGWLSCPRCSAL
-1065 MRERG
+1065 MRKRG

-1077 EDLFMKRVTDLVK
+1077 EDLFMKRVTDIVK
-1090 SKCKTPVA
+1090 AKGKTPVA

-1149 PHDPGQDWGGLIDCR
+1149 PHDPGQDWGGIIDWH

-1172 RLGVTDSEKYAVIG
+1172 RLGVTDAEKSVVIG
-1186 YEGAFWAETHLQNNP
+1186 YEGAFWAETHLQNAP
-1201 ECPDY
+1201 ESLDY

-1214 AAALGAMAWG
+1214 AAALGAMSWG
-1224 KKLSTDCFMEYMRT
+1224 KKLSGEGFAEYMRT

-1249 AFRLPEPSVNWEN
+1249 AFRLPEPSVTWEN
-1262 GLLTASAETG
+1262 GLLSASAGAGETL
-1272 VTILYR
+1272 LYI
-1278 KDGGR
+1278 KDCGR
-1283 AKVYD
+1283 PKSYD

-1299 SFVAC
+1299 SFAAC

-1309 SVPVKARQ
+1309 SVPVKAGQ
-1317 CCDTIAPAFRLSS
+1317 CYDTIAPAFRLSS

-1358 GDWILIDF
+1358 GDWIRIDF
-1366 SNPVK
+1366 SEPVS
-1371 CREIALKTG
+1371 CREIALRTG
-1380 EALFASGGFP
+1380 EAHFASGGFP
-1390 YGYTEVSYDG
+1390 YGRVEVSYDG

-1411 GGISIFP
+1411 GGASIFP

-1429 TFTGNSRD
+1429 TFTGNGRD
-1437 LTILQPI
+1437 LTMLQPI
-1444 RVYPVLTE
+1444 RVYPVMTE

>member
-1 MKRPPHIFLSVIFL
+1 MKRYPHIFLTLAFL
-15 FALSPFGF
+15 FVLVPLPPCLANAPSA
-23 SSENVRSGNISSKED
+23 EET
-38 IISEQ
+38 
-43 SALRSFVDRVCG
+43 ALRSFVDRVCG
-55 DGMSERILIGTDSS
+55 DGVSERIFIGTDSS
-69 LETSGRDVFVISS
+69 LGDGGHDVFVISS
-82 RDGKPEIAGSSV
+82 RDGKPSVVGSGV

-101 GWYLNHYVHINLS
+101 GWYLNHYVHVNIS
-114 WNCLT
+114 WNGLT

-131 SPERRECRAEWRYY
+131 IPERRECRAEWRYY

-150 YSYSCA
+150 YSYTCA
-156 FWTEDRWM
+156 FWTEERWM
-164 KEIDWMALHGINMPL
+164 KEVDWMALHGINMPL
-179 MALGTDVVWRNVLRR
+179 MALGTDVVWRNVLRD
-194 LGCGEE
+194 LGCDET
-200 EISDFIAGSGFQAW
+200 EISSFIAGPGFQAW
-214 WLMGN
+214 WMMGN
-219 IEGWGGPVPDRWP
+219 IEGWGGPLPQGWY

-303 YAEQEKIMGRSHF
+303 YAEQEKIMGQSHF

-415 SKVMDDWFDAVEAF
+415 SKVMDGWFDAVEAF

-627 DEMAVATDADR
+627 DEMAAATDADR

-644 ARALI
+644 ARMLI

-701 EIENEWTRRRE
+701 EIENEWTSNRK
-712 LYPVSSEDALDCAA
+712 LYPVSSENALDCAE
-726 RLFEKYFGGNMTLTA
+726 RLFEKYFGGHMTLT
-741 SFDVT
+741 SSSDVV
-746 AISEE
+746 ALSGD
-751 VNDYVPYL
+751 VADYVPYL
-759 KQYLAGAGN
+759 KEYLSGT
-768 HSADERLLT
+768 EL
-777 GDPAIRKDG
+777 
-786 GVKSAAGNACGGAAS
+786 AAGNACAEAVTA
-801 GRVIL
+801 GRIAL
-806 DIDGDLE
+806 DIDNDLE

-851 SVYAREGL
+851 SIYAKEGL
-859 SEPVK
+859 SEPVR
-864 LPLGVSLD
+864 LPLGVRLD

-949 WDRRCGGFY
+949 WDRRYGGFY

-968 YAKFRNITI
+968 YAKFRNITV

-990 ARVFPEILCDYAPD
+990 ARVLPEILCDYAPD
-1004 TSRTAGYD
+1004 TVRTAGYD

-1025 RLLDDIISEIVAL
+1025 RLLDDIISEVAAL
-1038 FPSECIHI
+1038 FPSEYIHI

-1077 EDLFMKRVTDLVK
+1077 EDLFMKRVTDIVK
-1090 SKCKTPVA
+1090 TKGKTPVA

-1149 PHDPGQDWGGLIDCR
+1149 PHDPGQDWGGLIDWR

-1172 RLGVTDSEKYAVIG
+1172 RLGVTDSEKSSVIG
-1186 YEGAFWAETHLQNNP
+1186 YEGAFWAETHLQNSP
-1201 ECPDY
+1201 ECSYY

-1214 AAALGAMAWG
+1214 AAALGAMSWG
-1224 KKLSTDCFMEYMRT
+1224 KKLSGERFAEYMRT

-1249 AFRLPEPSVNWEN
+1249 AFRLPEPSVTWEN
-1262 GLLTASAETG
+1262 GLLSASAGAGETL
-1272 VTILYR
+1272 LYI
-1278 KDGGR
+1278 KDCGR
-1283 AKVYD
+1283 PKAYD
-1288 RPLKTAHPERY
+1288 RPFKTAHPERY
-1299 SFVAC
+1299 AFAAR
-1304 FGSGR
+1304 FESGR

-1358 GDWILIDF
+1358 GDWIRIDF

-1380 EALFASGGFP
+1380 EAHFASGGFP
-1390 YGYTEVSYDG
+1390 YGRVEVSYDG

-1411 GGISIFP
+1411 GGASIFP

>member
-1 MKRPPHIFLSVIFL
+1 MKRYPHIFLTLAFL
-15 FALSPFGF
+15 FVLVPLPPCLANAPSAEETAL
-23 SSENVRSGNISSKED
+23 
-38 IISEQ
+38 
-43 SALRSFVDRVCG
+43 LSFVDRVCG
-55 DGMSERILIGTDSS
+55 DGVSERIFIGTDSS
-69 LETSGRDVFVISS
+69 LGDGGHDVFVISS
-82 RDGKPEIAGSSV
+82 RDGKPSVVGSGV

-101 GWYLNHYVHINLS
+101 GWYLNHYVHVNIS
-114 WNCLT
+114 WNGLT

-131 SPERRECRAEWRYY
+131 IPERRECRAEWRYF

-164 KEIDWMALHGINMPL
+164 KEVDWMALHGINMPL

-194 LGCGEE
+194 LCCGDG
-200 EISDFIAGSGFQAW
+200 EIAEFIAGPGFQAW
-214 WLMGN
+214 WMMGN
-219 IEGWGGPVPDRWP
+219 IEGWGGPSPDRWF

-240 RVLARM
+240 KVLARM

-258 CGMLPRSFA
+258 CGMLPHSFA

-303 YAEQEKIMGRSHF
+303 YAEQEKIMGQSHF

-415 SKVMDDWFDAVEAF
+415 SKVMDGWFDAVEAF

-627 DEMAVATDADR
+627 DEMAAATDADR

-644 ARALI
+644 ARTLI

-701 EIENEWTRRRE
+701 EIENEWTSNRK
-712 LYPVSSEDALDCAA
+712 LYPVSSENALDCAE
-726 RLFEKYFGGNMTLTA
+726 RLFEKYFGGHMTLT
-741 SFDVT
+741 SSSDVV
-746 AISEE
+746 ALSGD
-751 VNDYVPYL
+751 VADYVPYL
-759 KQYLAGAGN
+759 KEYLSGT
-768 HSADERLLT
+768 EL
-777 GDPAIRKDG
+777 
-786 GVKSAAGNACGGAAS
+786 AAGNACAEAVTA
-801 GRVIL
+801 GRIAL
-806 DIDGDLE
+806 DIDNDLE

-851 SVYAREGL
+851 SVYAKEGL

-936 RGGDSPVGAQYGL
+936 RGVDSPVGAQYGL
-949 WDRRCGGFY
+949 WDRRYGGCY
-958 TQEQMREIID
+958 TQEQMREIIA

-990 ARVFPEILCDYAPD
+990 ARVLPEILCDYAPD
-1004 TSRTAGYD
+1004 TSSTAGYD

-1025 RLLDDIISEIVAL
+1025 RLLDDIITEVAAL
-1038 FPSECIHI
+1038 FPSEYIHI

-1051 GMKGWLSCPHCSAL
+1051 GMKGWLSCPRCSAL
-1065 MRERG
+1065 MRKRG

-1077 EDLFMKRVTDLVK
+1077 EDLFMKRVTDIVK
-1090 SKCKTPVA
+1090 AKGKTPVA

-1149 PHDPGQDWGGLIDCR
+1149 PHDPGQDWGGIIDWH

-1172 RLGVTDSEKYAVIG
+1172 RLGVTDAEKSVVIG
-1186 YEGAFWAETHLQNNP
+1186 YEGAFWAETHLQNAP
-1201 ECPDY
+1201 ESLDY

-1214 AAALGAMAWG
+1214 AAALGAMSWG
-1224 KKLSTDCFMEYMRT
+1224 KKLSGEGFAEYMRT

-1249 AFRLPEPSVNWEN
+1249 AFRLPEPSVTWEN
-1262 GLLTASAETG
+1262 GLLSASAGAGETL
-1272 VTILYR
+1272 LYI
-1278 KDGGR
+1278 KDCGR
-1283 AKVYD
+1283 PKSYD

-1299 SFVAC
+1299 SFAAC

-1309 SVPVKARQ
+1309 SVPVKAGQ
-1317 CCDTIAPAFRLSS
+1317 CYDTIAPAFRLSS

-1358 GDWILIDF
+1358 GDWIRIDF
-1366 SNPVK
+1366 SEPVS
-1371 CREIALKTG
+1371 CREIALRTG
-1380 EALFASGGFP
+1380 EAHFASGGFP
-1390 YGYTEVSYDG
+1390 YGRVEVSYDG

-1411 GGISIFP
+1411 GGASIFP

-1429 TFTGNSRD
+1429 TFTGNGRD
-1437 LTILQPI
+1437 LTMLQPI
-1444 RVYPVLTE
+1444 RVYPVMTE

>member
-1 MKRPPHIFLSVIFL
+1 MKRYPHIFLMLAFL
-15 FALSPFGF
+15 FVLVPLPPCLANAPSA
-23 SSENVRSGNISSKED
+23 EET
-38 IISEQ
+38 
-43 SALRSFVDRVCG
+43 ALRSFVDRVCG
-55 DGMSERILIGTDSS
+55 DGVSERIFIGTDSS
-69 LETSGRDVFVISS
+69 LGDGGHDVFVISS
-82 RDGKPEIAGSSV
+82 RDGKPSVVGSGV

-101 GWYLNHYVHINLS
+101 GWYLNHYVHVNIS
-114 WNCLT
+114 WNGLT

-131 SPERRECRAEWRYY
+131 IPERRECRAEWRYY

-150 YSYSCA
+150 YSYTCA
-156 FWTEDRWM
+156 FWTEERWM
-164 KEIDWMALHGINMPL
+164 KEVDWMALHGINMPL
-179 MALGTDVVWRNVLRR
+179 MALGTDVVWRNVLRD
-194 LGCGEE
+194 LGCDET
-200 EISDFIAGSGFQAW
+200 EISSFIAGPGFQAW
-214 WLMGN
+214 WMMGN
-219 IEGWGGPVPDRWP
+219 IEGWGGPLPQGWY

-258 CGMLPRSFA
+258 CGMLPRSFI

-282 FHRPAFLSPS
+282 FPRPAFLQPS
-292 SDRFASVAALY
+292 SDKFASVADLY
-303 YAEQEKIMGRSHF
+303 YEEQAKIMGRSRF
-316 YSMDPFHEGGN
+316 YSMDPFHEGGSV
-327 IEGTDIPEAYKTI
+327 EGTDIPEAYRTI
-340 QAQLRRHTPD
+340 LARLRRHNPD

-362 RTEALEALK
+362 RREALEALK

-415 SKVMDDWFDAVEAF
+415 SKVMDGWFDAVEAF

-555 RHDLIDL
+555 RHDLINL

-627 DEMAVATDADR
+627 DEMAAATDADR

-644 ARALI
+644 ARTLI

-701 EIENEWTRRRE
+701 EIENEWTSNRK
-712 LYPVSSEDALDCAA
+712 LYPVSSENALDCAE
-726 RLFEKYFGGNMTLTA
+726 RLFEKYFGGHMTLT
-741 SFDVT
+741 SSSDVV
-746 AISEE
+746 ALSGD
-751 VNDYVPYL
+751 VADYVPYL
-759 KQYLAGAGN
+759 KEYLSGTK
-768 HSADERLLT
+768 L
-777 GDPAIRKDG
+777 
-786 GVKSAAGNACGGAAS
+786 AAGNACAEAVTA
-801 GRVIL
+801 GRIVL
-806 DIDGDLE
+806 DIDGGLE

-851 SVYAREGL
+851 SIYAKEGL
-859 SEPVK
+859 SEPVR
-864 LPLGVSLD
+864 LPLGVRLD

-949 WDRRCGGFY
+949 WDRRYGGFY

-968 YAKFRNITI
+968 YAKFRNITV

-990 ARVFPEILCDYAPD
+990 ARVLPEILCDYAPD
-1004 TSRTAGYD
+1004 TVRTAGYD

-1025 RLLDDIISEIVAL
+1025 RLLDDIISEVVAL
-1038 FPSECIHI
+1038 FPSEYIHI

-1077 EDLFMKRVTDLVK
+1077 EDLFMKRVTDIVK
-1090 SKCKTPVA
+1090 AKGKTPVA

-1149 PHDPGQDWGGLIDCR
+1149 PHDPGQDWGGIIDWH

-1172 RLGVTDSEKYAVIG
+1172 RLGVTDAEKSVVIG
-1186 YEGAFWAETHLQNNP
+1186 YEGAFWAETHLQNAP
-1201 ECPDY
+1201 ESPDY

-1214 AAALGAMAWG
+1214 AAALGAMSWG
-1224 KKLSTDCFMEYMRT
+1224 KKLSGEEFAEYMRT

-1249 AFRLPEPSVNWEN
+1249 AFRLPEPSVTWEN
-1262 GLLTASAETG
+1262 GLLSASAGAGETL
-1272 VTILYR
+1272 LYI
-1278 KDGGR
+1278 KDCGR
-1283 AKVYD
+1283 PKAYD
-1288 RPLKTAHPERY
+1288 RPFKTAHPERY
-1299 SFVAC
+1299 SFAAR

-1350 HFSSTPHD
+1350 HFSSTPHY
-1358 GDWILIDF
+1358 GDWIRIDF

-1380 EALFASGGFP
+1380 EAHFASGGFP

-1400 KHFHRVGELID
+1400 KHFHRVGELIN
-1411 GGISIFP
+1411 GGVSIFP

>member
-1 MKRPPHIFLSVIFL
+1 
-15 FALSPFGF
+15 
-23 SSENVRSGNISSKED
+23 
-38 IISEQ
+38 
-43 SALRSFVDRVCG
+43 
-55 DGMSERILIGTDSS
+55 
-69 LETSGRDVFVISS
+69 
-82 RDGKPEIAGSSV
+82 
-94 SAATAGL
+94 
-101 GWYLNHYVHINLS
+101 
-114 WNCLT
+114 
-119 ADLRDTV
+119 
-126 LPLPE
+126 
-131 SPERRECRAEWRYY
+131 
-145 LNYCT
+145 
-150 YSYSCA
+150 
-156 FWTEDRWM
+156 
-164 KEIDWMALHGINMPL
+164 
-179 MALGTDVVWRNVLRR
+179 
-194 LGCGEE
+194 
-200 EISDFIAGSGFQAW
+200 
-214 WLMGN
+214 
-219 IEGWGGPVPDRWP
+219 
-232 DRQERLCR
+232 
-240 RVLARM
+240 
-246 RSLGMEPVLPGY
+246 
-258 CGMLPRSFA
+258 MLPRSFI
-267 GKPGYDASDTGLWAA
+267 GKSGYDASDTGLWAA
-282 FHRPAFLSPS
+282 FPRPAFLQPS
-292 SDRFASVAALY
+292 SDKFASVADLY
-303 YAEQEKIMGRSHF
+303 YEEQAKIMGRSRF
-316 YSMDPFHEGGN
+316 YSMDPFHEGGSV
-327 IEGTDIPEAYKTI
+327 EGTDIPEAYRTI
-340 QAQLRRHTPD
+340 LARLRRHNPD

-362 RTEALEALK
+362 RREALEALGQ
-371 HGDCIV
+371 GDCIV
-377 LDLFSE
+377 FDLFSE
-383 ARPRWRD
+383 ARPKWRD

-402 HNFGGRTGMHGRL
+402 PNFGGRVGLHGRL
-415 SKVMDDWFDAVEAF
+415 SKLLNGWFDAVEAF

-541 FLDARP
+541 FLDVRP

-627 DEMAVATDADR
+627 DEMAAATDADR

-644 ARALI
+644 ARTLI

-701 EIENEWTRRRE
+701 EIENEWTSNRK
-712 LYPVSSEDALDCAA
+712 LYPVSSENALDCAE
-726 RLFEKYFGGNMTLTA
+726 RLFEKYFGGHMTLT
-741 SFDVT
+741 SSSDVV
-746 AISEE
+746 ALSGD
-751 VNDYVPYL
+751 VADYVPYL
-759 KQYLAGAGN
+759 KEYLSGT
-768 HSADERLLT
+768 EL
-777 GDPAIRKDG
+777 
-786 GVKSAAGNACGGAAS
+786 AAGNACAEAVTA
-801 GRVIL
+801 GRIAL
-806 DIDGDLE
+806 DIDNDLE

-851 SVYAREGL
+851 SIYAKEGL
-859 SEPVK
+859 SEPVR
-864 LPLGVSLD
+864 LPLGVRLD

-922 EIKSHPELAEVGGF
+922 EIKSHPELSEVGGF
-936 RGGDSPVGAQYGL
+936 RGGDSSVGAQYGL
-949 WDRRCGGFY
+949 WDRRYGGYY

-990 ARVFPEILCDYAPD
+990 ARVMPEILCDYAAD

-1025 RLLDDIISEIVAL
+1025 RLLDDIISEVAAL
-1038 FPSECIHI
+1038 FPSEYIHI

-1077 EDLFMKRVTDLVK
+1077 EDLFMKRVTDIVK
-1090 SKCKTPVA
+1090 AKGKTPVA

-1149 PHDPGQDWGGLIDCR
+1149 PHDPGQDWGGIIDWH

-1172 RLGVTDSEKYAVIG
+1172 RLGVTDAEKSVVIG
-1186 YEGAFWAETHLQNNP
+1186 YEGAFWAETHLQNAP
-1201 ECPDY
+1201 ESPDY

-1214 AAALGAMAWG
+1214 AAALGAMSWG
-1224 KKLSTDCFMEYMRT
+1224 KKLSGEEFAEYMRT

-1249 AFRLPEPSVNWEN
+1249 AFRLPEPSVTWEN
-1262 GLLTASAETG
+1262 GLLSASAEDGETL
-1272 VTILYR
+1272 LYI
-1278 KDGGR
+1278 KDCGR
-1283 AKVYD
+1283 PKAYD
-1288 RPLKTAHPERY
+1288 RPFKTAHPERY
-1299 SFVAC
+1299 AFAAR

-1358 GDWILIDF
+1358 GDWIRIDF

-1380 EALFASGGFP
+1380 EAHFASGGFP

-1400 KHFHRVGELID
+1400 KHFHRVGELIN
-1411 GGISIFP
+1411 GGVSIFP

>member
-1 MKRPPHIFLSVIFL
+1 MKRYPHIFLTLAFL
-15 FALSPFGF
+15 FVLVPLPPCLANAPSA
-23 SSENVRSGNISSKED
+23 EET
-38 IISEQ
+38 
-43 SALRSFVDRVCG
+43 ALRSFVDRVCG
-55 DGMSERILIGTDSS
+55 DGVSERIFIGTDSS
-69 LETSGRDVFVISS
+69 LGDGGHDVFVISS
-82 RDGKPEIAGSSV
+82 RDGKPSVVGSGV

-101 GWYLNHYVHINLS
+101 GWYLNHYVHVNIS
-114 WNCLT
+114 WNGLT

-131 SPERRECRAEWRYY
+131 IPERRECRAEWRYY

-150 YSYSCA
+150 YSYTCA
-156 FWTEDRWM
+156 FWTEERWM
-164 KEIDWMALHGINMPL
+164 KEVDWMALHGINMPL
-179 MALGTDVVWRNVLRR
+179 MALGTDVVWRNVLRD
-194 LGCGEE
+194 LGCDET
-200 EISDFIAGSGFQAW
+200 EISSFIAGPGFQAW
-214 WLMGN
+214 WMMGN
-219 IEGWGGPVPDRWP
+219 IEGWGGPSPDRWF

-240 RVLARM
+240 KVLARM

-303 YAEQEKIMGRSHF
+303 YAEQEKIMGQSHF

-415 SKVMDDWFDAVEAF
+415 SKVMDGWFNAVEAF

-627 DEMAVATDADR
+627 DEMAAATDADR

-644 ARALI
+644 ARTLI

-701 EIENEWTRRRE
+701 EIENEWTSNRK
-712 LYPVSSEDALDCAA
+712 LYPVSSENALDCAE
-726 RLFEKYFGGNMTLTA
+726 RLFEKYFGGHMTLT
-741 SFDVT
+741 SSSDVV
-746 AISEE
+746 ALSGD
-751 VNDYVPYL
+751 VADYVPYL
-759 KQYLAGAGN
+759 KEYLSGTK
-768 HSADERLLT
+768 L
-777 GDPAIRKDG
+777 
-786 GVKSAAGNACGGAAS
+786 AAGNACAEAVTES
-801 GRVIL
+801 RIVL
-806 DIDGDLE
+806 DIDGGLE

-851 SVYAREGL
+851 SIYAKEGL
-859 SEPVK
+859 SEPVR
-864 LPLGVSLD
+864 LPLGVRLD

-949 WDRRCGGFY
+949 WDRRYGGYY

-990 ARVFPEILCDYAPD
+990 ARVMPEILCDYAAD

-1025 RLLDDIISEIVAL
+1025 RLLDDIISEVAAL
-1038 FPSECIHI
+1038 FPSEYIHI

-1077 EDLFMKRVTDLVK
+1077 EDLFMKRVTDIVK
-1090 SKCKTPVA
+1090 AKGKTPVA

-1149 PHDPGQDWGGLIDCR
+1149 PHDPGQDWGGLIDWH

-1172 RLGVTDSEKYAVIG
+1172 RLGVTDAEKSVVIG
-1186 YEGAFWAETHLQNNP
+1186 YEGAFWAETHLQNAP
-1201 ECPDY
+1201 ESPDY

-1214 AAALGAMAWG
+1214 AAALGAMSWG
-1224 KKLSTDCFMEYMRT
+1224 KKLSGEEFAEYMRT

-1249 AFRLPEPSVNWEN
+1249 AFRLPEPSVTWEN
-1262 GLLTASAETG
+1262 GLLSASAGAGETL
-1272 VTILYR
+1272 LYI
-1278 KDGGR
+1278 KDCGR
-1283 AKVYD
+1283 PKAYD
-1288 RPLKTAHPERY
+1288 RPFKTAHPERY
-1299 SFVAC
+1299 AFAAR

-1358 GDWILIDF
+1358 GDWIRIDF

-1380 EALFASGGFP
+1380 EAHFASGGFP
-1390 YGYTEVSYDG
+1390 YGRVEVSYDG

-1411 GGISIFP
+1411 GGASIFP

>member
-1 MKRPPHIFLSVIFL
+1 MKRLSHIFLSIIFL
-15 FALSPFGF
+15 FVLAPLCFG
-23 SSENVRSGNISSKED
+23 
-38 IISEQ
+38 SEQ
-43 SALRSFVDRVCG
+43 SVLRSFIDRVCG
-55 DGMSERILIGTDSS
+55 EGMSGRILIGTDSS
-69 LETSGRDVFVISS
+69 IESDGRDVFVISS
-82 RDGKPEIAGSSV
+82 RDGKPEIVGSGV

-101 GWYLNHYVHINLS
+101 GWYLNHYVHVNIS
-114 WNCLT
+114 WNGLT

-131 SPERRECRAEWRYY
+131 IPERRECRAEWRYY

-150 YSYSCA
+150 YSYTCA
-156 FWTEDRWM
+156 FWTEERWM
-164 KEIDWMALHGINMPL
+164 KEVDWMALHGINMPL

-194 LGCGEE
+194 LCCGDG
-200 EISDFIAGSGFQAW
+200 EIAEFIAGPGFQAW
-214 WLMGN
+214 WMMGN
-219 IEGWGGPVPDRWP
+219 IEGWGGPSPDRWF

-240 RVLARM
+240 KVLARM

-303 YAEQEKIMGRSHF
+303 YAEQEKIMGQSHF

-415 SKVMDDWFDAVEAF
+415 SKVMDGWFDAVEAF

-627 DEMAVATDADR
+627 DEMAAATDADR

-644 ARALI
+644 ARTLI

-701 EIENEWTRRRE
+701 EIENEWTSNRK
-712 LYPVSSEDALDCAA
+712 LYPVSSENALDCAE
-726 RLFEKYFGGNMTLTA
+726 RLFEKYFGGHMTLT
-741 SFDVT
+741 SSSDVV
-746 AISEE
+746 ALSGD
-751 VNDYVPYL
+751 VADYVPYL
-759 KQYLAGAGN
+759 KEYLSGT
-768 HSADERLLT
+768 EL
-777 GDPAIRKDG
+777 
-786 GVKSAAGNACGGAAS
+786 AAGNACAEAVTA
-801 GRVIL
+801 GRIVL
-806 DIDGDLE
+806 DIDGGLE
-813 CGPEG
+813 CCPEG
-818 FEFAVRPEEIRITGR
+818 FEFAVRPGELRITGR

-851 SVYAREGL
+851 SVYAKQGL
-859 SEPVK
+859 SEPVQ

-872 APENAYRGL
+872 APESTYRGL

-909 LHLHLTDNEGWRI
+909 LHLHLTDNEGWRL

-949 WDRRCGGFY
+949 WDRRYGGCY
-958 TQEQMREIID
+958 TQEQMREIIA

-990 ARVFPEILCDYAPD
+990 ARVLPEILCDYAPD
-1004 TSRTAGYD
+1004 TVRTAGYD

-1025 RLLDDIISEIVAL
+1025 RLLDDIISEVAAL
-1038 FPSECIHI
+1038 FPSEYIHV

-1077 EDLFMKRVTDLVK
+1077 EDLFMKRVTDIVK
-1090 SKCKTPVA
+1090 AKGKTPVA

-1149 PHDPGQDWGGLIDCR
+1149 PHDPGQDWGGIIDWR

-1172 RLGVTDSEKYAVIG
+1172 RLGVTDSEKSSVIG
-1186 YEGAFWAETHLQNNP
+1186 YEGAFWAETHLQNAP
-1201 ECPDY
+1201 ECQDY

-1224 KKLSTDCFMEYMRT
+1224 KKLSNDGFAEYMRT

-1249 AFRLPEPSVNWEN
+1249 AFRLPEPSVTWEN
-1262 GLLTASAETG
+1262 GLLSASAEDG
-1272 VTILYR
+1272 ETILCIKNGGSPKAYYR
-1278 KDGGR
+1278 
-1283 AKVYD
+1283 
-1288 RPLKTAHPERY
+1288 PFKTAHPESY
-1299 SFVAC
+1299 SFVAR

-1358 GDWILIDF
+1358 GDWIRIDF

-1380 EALFASGGFP
+1380 EAHFASGGFP

-1400 KHFHRVGELID
+1400 KHFHRVGELIN
-1411 GGISIFP
+1411 GGVSIFP